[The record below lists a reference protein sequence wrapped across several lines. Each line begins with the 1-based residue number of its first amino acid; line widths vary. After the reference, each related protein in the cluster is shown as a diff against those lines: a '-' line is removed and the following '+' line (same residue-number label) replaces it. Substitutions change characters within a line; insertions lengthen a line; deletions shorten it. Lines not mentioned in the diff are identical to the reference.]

1 MIKKLFVLAALTAN
15 ALFAQRYER
24 LIETRTIS
32 NHEIVGSEYD
42 ASSNSVFILSNVS
55 NQNGNGL
62 LAKFNA
68 LNGDTIWSKF
78 VTPTVQQ
85 ENFKGLYKSSGAL
98 FAYGM
103 RTFQSAQYAFI
114 AKLDFNGDT
123 IWTKHFNTLATTAC
137 TNPQISINGIVELT
151 NGDLVLVGRNNACDR
166 AVLLKTN
173 SLGVVSL
180 IKEYDQWLQNI
191 YSPLWEFYGIET
203 DGTNYYVSAR
213 YGKAQQNW
221 DYYKG
226 IWKLDLNGDLVTS
239 FNSQFAQNSEIF
251 GFKRDASGNF
261 YLLGQ
266 HNPITQNVGILEK
279 FNASGVSQWTYNPSG
294 VTIQWSGITDIEF
307 DAGGDVLVSG
317 FFQKQNQ
324 SVDQFASRINSSTG
338 AEVWIKQ
345 YGYGDNGYGR
355 ELVKLGTNYL
365 MVSDENFGW
374 NASDSYGV
382 FENNPPHSPH
392 PVVQVFNSNGEVGRF
407 KKSPGETSKKGK
419 KKFFAYAS
427 FSFDNSNWSNVS
439 LVPITLSSP
448 TGGSSSFQVWN
459 NNLSYAIYTSQTGN
473 QNDNGV
479 GTFYFQASDKNG
491 DVRFSDTLE
500 VIPNPSFSVFDQFG
514 NNSLVA
520 CMGDSLQLSVDNIT
534 VGSTYKWFYE
544 GANGTSAAIW
554 IATGASKYVKLSGY
568 YKVREI
574 LASGDS
580 ATTSSKVL
588 SIQTQKVKI
597 TSSSYPQTFYV
608 SGSAS
613 DSLNR
618 ANPPIINWTQNRN
631 LQHWIAPFGRYKE
644 YNVQQYYYTAADLS
658 SRGLKANSLIDE
670 VAFVLNQSYNSG
682 SSLEDFKISAR
693 WTTNTVNSWITMTGS
708 DVVLDSYW
716 QSPSASAGRKSFNI
730 NDLTWDGTRS
740 LVIQVSYRVNS
751 FNSASDV
758 NPIFK
763 LEESS
768 INVSRLIQSSTAI
781 TLLTNPGTSGVKP
794 LKFRPLT
801 EFKISLPAKN
811 DTIVGCSSSIPLTVT
826 NTGYQSLTWDNNSIS
841 SSRTVTSA
849 GLRWVQM
856 IDANF
861 CLSNDTVQVIFS
873 PNTNSITASNDTA
886 VVGSS
891 VTLSA
896 ASAYLNLWSNGSTG
910 NSINASNT
918 GTYTLTS
925 INADGCS
932 VKDSVKVTILDLPQI
947 RIGRPAKYT
956 GEVITGYTYMGK
968 IGERHVYL
976 ANNCGS
982 ISSAQSAISNL
993 KGEFWYPRTAA
1004 ENSEINSIYKS
1015 KEGCCGELWL
1025 PVSRSSVGQPW
1036 TYPNGTAANY
1046 TNWDVNYNVNGLY
1059 AFINFGW
1066 NGFWSATTSA
1076 TECRKYFVSFSDNS
1090 MAAGANESVCD
1101 SAFLWTKAGF
1111 DSYEWR
1117 KNGTVISGTTNS
1129 ILSSSSGIYTVKGIR
1144 ATTSYNGLS
1153 SVNLSIN
1160 PSPLVSITNLS
1171 GTVDL
1176 TGSNSIKLKAIY
1188 PSGSSLQWFI
1198 NGTAQPLGQ
1207 DSVVSSTVGSH
1218 RVVVTLNG
1226 CTSMDSIR
1234 LSQPIF
1240 VAKTG
1245 NDQTGNGTLGLP
1257 YLTIQKGVDM
1267 ATNGGKVYVLPG
1279 NYVESV
1285 NITKPIILAS
1295 NYFRLGHLG
1304 AVDSTKITSSNG
1316 AYSVRVTG
1324 NFSSDSSTS
1333 KIVGFTLT
1341 GKSVTGSGE
1350 GAFTIKDLNGAPSGS
1365 YLVKQVKITGNSIP
1379 CCDDWSGSAIQSTG
1393 HNAHLIVQ
1401 GGEISSN
1408 NIAQQD
1414 HRGVI
1419 ATNRNLTFDGVR
1431 IVNNFASQ
1439 GIFKISETPRVDFV
1453 NCLIAGNVV
1462 NWNGH
1467 SLFTVPGWGGTEP
1480 KLNFIHCTIADN
1492 ETGEGKLFLRD
1503 GLADVRFLNSIW
1515 KNTTVLQNGVFQST
1529 GKVSGVGS
1537 ILPDINVLPAI
1548 KYATYHNTNA
1558 NIYGMYSG
1566 LNPNYSLGNT
1576 SSAIGLG
1583 AASANLGGVML
1594 ISTIKDF
1601 NGLNRPNPA
1610 GSNPDAGAF
1619 ESLLAQGN
1627 FTVSVRNCGFDLIPV
1642 IANAGTSYSTKW
1654 TGPNGFT
1661 STSSTITVQ
1670 TFGTYTLKVVSVGR
1684 NDSLTTTFNFQNPLA
1699 ADIQTRDVCTAM
1711 GNSSGYMDFRNVRGG
1726 TAFSGVTI
1734 ASYKWG
1740 LKLGSSYIQ
1749 GPNADVWG
1757 STWYWNSSNL
1767 SVGSYT
1773 LEITDASG
1781 CKVEYPFVLAAKNR
1795 RKAFVSTSG
1804 NDANPGTRTSPYRT
1818 VSAAIADACGLDTV
1832 VVLDGIYNED
1842 SIYVN
1847 KALVIGSEY
1856 LLDGNTSH
1864 IAATKFI
1871 DSDDATFFYGGFNSS
1886 TTADTNSSQL
1896 VGLTIDGGRNPHVD
1910 QWYGH
1915 GGAIS
1920 VWNSVVK
1927 MNQLV
1932 LKNNTAKDGGAI
1944 GLMGHGFT
1952 AVVTNCTIDGNTAYS
1967 SGGGLSANLTGDLWI
1982 RNTAFTNNT
1991 ANSGGGLWNQS
2002 NLVMTDVRIEGNSAQ
2017 SQGGFWSSTISPW
2030 SSGTKRWTRVIV
2042 RNNVATSEFGGGYFQ
2057 KSGSNSQFILD
2068 NVLIVNN
2075 ASQNYPGIHFG
2086 GSDDNRISIIN
2097 STIYGNTGSGTSQA
2111 ASNNIAF
2118 GDNTRIRLLNSI
2130 IGRSGGA
2137 SGFTFYATNCGT
2149 KYLMADASSVIVG
2162 GATSIF
2168 EDNCGGQLVKSLT
2181 GIKSTIPYFTDP
2193 DNGDYSLKNFSSFI
2207 GAGLASNSL
2216 GITSVSPNIAPLTL
2230 TATSKDVF
2238 GSARPNPSG
2247 STIDI
2252 GAVENP
2258 LGVGVPG
2265 INVVVNGNGACQ
2277 TANGSATVNLVQIN
2291 GQPSGTPA
2299 ISWIKLNDP
2308 TWTAQTTN
2316 TISGLSSGSYQVTVT
2331 VGTTAPFIDT
2341 AVVTTAAPLALV
2353 NNSLLTN
2360 CFGGNDGTLKFSI
2373 QGGSPFTG
2381 GTYKYDVQQLTKDGG
2396 VANYTDNSSQERSA
2410 NFMATQRTS
2419 GTYRISITDS
2429 KGCQFVDTIT
2439 LGYRNALPTAQITAS
2454 GPLTMCEGEALT
2466 LTATTLNAS
2475 NTYSWNDG
2483 SNLSVNTVGTSG
2495 SWIVTVTDTS
2505 GCSNSD
2511 TVVVDV
2517 KANPVVYTGTP
2528 PAFTGQP
2535 LTQDYAYLGA
2545 HNNNH
2550 YYIYKYSNT
2559 ISWTQAKA
2567 ISEQFG
2573 GHLWVVNDAAE
2584 QAAVTSMIQTH
2595 PVYYGEAFNGAY
2607 FENGAW
2613 NWVTGEPFNYFNWAT
2628 NQANNGNAT
2637 RIRVQFNWNGQ
2648 WERYGN
2654 SGDQQK
2660 FIIEFPNGARNLAT
2674 SEALCDSV
2682 TVSAPEGFDSY
2693 VWKNTSNNNAVV
2705 GTSRS
2710 LKVTS
2715 SMAVKVEG
2723 TLNKSNNTTCTLE
2736 SQTHTITINQTPA
2749 ASIVN
2754 HSGTTDLYG
2763 NDTVVLGANVAAGA
2777 TWTWTTAGSTTSLGS
2792 NDTLLVT
2799 SPNYY
2804 VLRAI
2809 STGCERRDSIR
2820 ISQPRFVAKTGNNQ
2834 NLGTLQQPYL
2844 TIQHAINQSSAGQKI
2859 YVLPGIYA
2867 EKVLVDRPIILQSNY
2882 DRLGDTAA
2890 LHTTI
2895 IEPGTVGLI
2904 TSVLNTS
2911 IQASGGVNIIEQGQ
2925 GRVEISGFT
2934 IRNYVANYSG
2944 DWHKSSQFNI
2954 YNSDNVLVKN
2964 VKLSGATQGQG
2975 QGCCNAAVVFE
2986 VQYSD
2991 NVKFENVRIV
3001 NNGTASQRGHRLS
3014 YLNNS
3019 DVVIQNSRIVNN
3031 FQDRGFYMES
3041 SKVLI
3046 ENSLFSSNVVGDEG
3060 SFTLGQNNNSL
3071 IWNYSTAR
3079 TTAYNGSFPKLVSVL
3094 GSNNKVAF
3102 LNSVIHQGAGSVVHN
3117 AGTLNSLDVKSS
3129 VAGALLLGGAPS
3141 GITVTV
3147 DSLSTVNTLP
3157 QILPNARLM
3166 PNSPAIGKGRPS
3178 VSSFGKSYLMPAI
3191 DLAGLARP
3199 TPVGSM
3205 PDAGA
3210 FENSLSIGEL
3220 DFAFTTCG
3228 YQVTASVLNSSNYSI
3243 LWNGPGGY
3251 SSTQTSPLLPAKG
3264 IYQARVIAIDRQDTI
3279 VRTLNLNSPLEF
3291 TVTSV
3296 KDVCEGVSLNSG
3308 SVSFGSITGGIN
3320 NINPNEWWSK
3330 KSSILN
3336 LNGSQFAGEW
3346 WIGNDPNWNTTQS
3359 GMPAGTYIIK
3369 VLDGAGC
3376 AVYDTVHIGTHPS
3389 NTYFISTTGSD
3400 TAIGTSA
3407 QPLKTISEALT
3418 RACDGDTIIL
3428 EDGRHFENVI
3438 INSESPKLT
3447 IGSRYLLD
3455 GDTNHI
3461 RNAIVDGMDLNP
3473 VFTINTNNQGVT
3485 DTVRLNGFT
3494 VTNGLANSGWNGGG
3508 GISIRWS
3515 NASVNNMRIVENRSG
3530 QHGGGMG
3537 VWESQIKMKN
3547 VLIKD
3552 NFATNL
3558 GGGLH
3563 LQYINNDLIESN
3575 VRIVG
3580 NRASE
3585 GGGLYYSR
3593 DLGQQGQLYELDG
3606 FQIINNFATGS
3617 GGGVYINCWSGSAD
3631 LQLSNSKIIGNVA
3644 GNDAGAIYV
3653 QTTNADVNFV
3663 NLIVA
3668 RNEANHAG
3676 AIKVNNSKLNL
3687 IHSTLYQN
3695 RHKLGSTSTVT
3706 NLAIQVENQS
3716 TLKMYNSILG
3726 GQGAGG
3732 KTVNITDNSSSFEV
3746 VSGQL
3751 GGGSSTVQSVTGS
3764 TVTIVPTSPNYTD
3777 QLIFLN
3783 DPSGGDYGL
3792 TSVSKALGRG
3802 LAAFPTGIVMPLTD
3816 IYGNTRPNTV
3826 NSNPDLGAI
3835 ESNETAPTF
3844 GVAFVVSDNN
3854 ACNTSI
3860 GQITAHPQNGS
3871 GAYTYSWTALTSGGI
3886 ITNPT
3891 GAGASHT
3898 IANLFSGL
3906 YRVIVT
3912 DIGVTP
3918 NQVDTA
3924 IAQVRGDATLT
3935 ISKTVTN
3942 EGCQGA
3948 NDGSFE
3954 VIVSGGSGFYT
3965 YTWLKPN
3972 GTTANTKNLL
3982 NLSPGIYSITVT
3994 DNKGCS
4000 VSKTDTVGTSFA
4012 KPVINVTSQILKAG
4026 GTTITG
4032 GNDVRMCIGDQV
4044 VFNAGSGY
4052 DYYEWNKADGLNADY
4067 TQTVSTLVS
4076 QTYSVYVEDTNGC
4089 STSGIAKVFVVY
4101 QPNVYASNVN
4111 RTLGQQFQQV
4121 TSYVRG
4127 DTSAVSGT
4135 ITSNLSPYNAQMGSG
4150 QKRMQF
4156 VLSAS
4161 ELQGAGLTEN
4171 TTINSL
4177 AFDVVNPNGVAVQAY
4192 KLKLAHTTS
4201 QQLGTWQSPL
4211 NQTETFAIP
4220 VYSPVQGWN
4229 THNFSNSFA
4238 WNGVDNLLVE
4248 VCYLPVAGSMSS
4260 ATVRVNQVNTAN
4272 TLTNF
4277 SYSATSCS
4285 GPVGPI
4291 GSSSWRPTV
4300 RFGIDKVEVLDTV
4313 RVCDFTTLNTT
4324 DDYDT
4329 YTWFVNGV
4337 ANTTAGLAL
4346 NLTSPANVYLS
4357 ATDAASSCVMR
4368 SDTFYVALDT
4378 TPTVVATSSVT
4389 GALCAG
4395 DTVNLGTT
4403 SLGLASYL
4411 WSNGDSTLSTSVFE
4425 SGSYVLQARSANGCA
4440 GSDTVSV
4447 SVNIPPT
4454 VVVKLNGKTLT
4465 ATDGSLATKASS
4477 CVQSVLLPVNENF
4490 EDSLYV
4496 WTQST
4501 ADQLDWTFNSG
4512 GTNTQFSG
4520 PNGDFTTSDSSGN
4533 YYYLDRAGAN
4543 SDDNKEAHL
4552 LSPCI
4557 QLVGAKKPYVAFGYH
4572 MYNGLYNSAN
4582 PSADNMGT
4590 LRLEVQTTDDAAN
4603 YWLPLWSKT
4612 GHQGAGWKTDTLNLT
4627 AFAGKTIRFRIVG
4640 KAGVGGPR
4648 SEMAID
4654 RFNIVDTANA
4664 YTNTAG
4670 RISADIICEGDIL
4683 VAQTISNGSSQFT
4696 YSWSNGDTTSSIKVD
4711 TTGYYSVTVMDENGC
4726 SISTDS
4732 VWINVSP
4739 IPNRQLTVTGDL
4751 NNCYNETVA
4760 VTVQAPASYDAY
4772 TWFGDTAL
4780 TPNNAITTLV
4790 SLQGLGIG
4798 QYRLGVRIVD
4808 SIGCAAISDT
4818 LKINRFVQPTITSVV
4833 VPVACYGDSTGSV
4846 TVTPASGVY
4855 SYDWNTGDSTALAA
4869 GLWAANYSVIY
4880 TDVHGCLD
4888 TSSIT
4893 VGQPNPLAVSFV
4905 NANTQPVSC
4914 FGGSNGSIMPTVV
4927 GGNGSY
4933 QYSWT
4938 GPNGFSSTAPNLINR
4953 VSGAYVLSVVDLKGC
4968 SIQDTHFVAQ
4978 PNLLDATLDSASNV
4992 KCFQTPTGWISVDV
5006 SGGNGGNIL
5015 NWKNSTGQIIASGD
5029 SIAGLFA
5036 GTYRFVV
5043 TDMKGCKDSLTH
5055 VITQP
5060 QLLDLT
5066 SSNTQFS
5073 GGVNVRCYGDNSGA
5087 ITTNTVGGTLP
5098 YQWLWSNSSTSSAI
5112 DSLVSGTYS
5121 VTVTDAKGCKDSA
5134 LIVLNQPT
5142 ALVVN
5147 ATASDVLCNSD
5158 QTGSV
5163 SVSSS
5168 GSISPYWLDWNT
5180 TGVDSSLS
5188 RVTLVLDLRSA
5199 SSIATP
5205 TVAVVGVSTNIPMV
5219 SYNGDSIYYATI
5231 ERKPGTPIYYR
5242 FYNGSTPE
5250 LVPVSCGVNPPGLTD
5265 LHRLFTAGVN
5275 DTTLNAVCFASCVN
5289 CSGQQAGARSRA
5301 LVSNNVTIS
5310 NQGNGVVSW
5319 SIVDANGCLVSGQ
5332 DTINQPLPITIQLDT
5347 IIDVSCPQA
5356 GDGSILIN
5364 VSGGVTPYDFDWSN
5378 GDTIE
5383 DLLNEDEGPYQVV
5396 LSDNNGCVDSAQFVL
5411 GAPQPYNFEEV
5422 CMLTVD
5428 SLTGK
5433 NQVVWNKTSG
5443 KQTMEYQI
5451 FKETNVAG
5459 QYAQIGTVPYL
5470 NMSVFTDV
5478 NSVPQQQPDRYKIA
5492 VVDSCG
5498 NVSDTSDLHRTIHLQ
5513 SSFGSSGEVNLSW
5526 TPYEGR
5532 TVLTYEI
5539 YRWISAGN
5547 LVQIGSVSGASNTFS
5562 DLNPPVAPIVNYN
5575 VRAIFSGDV
5584 CAPAVGKTSSYESAR
5599 SNILDQTGI
5608 GMPDLPWKGLARM
5621 FPNPTNAVVR
5631 IEVPEA
5637 GFMIRVTNLLGQVIH
5652 QVMVQE
5658 QAVNIDLAHVA
5669 AGMYQ
5674 VELYREGQVMSIEK
5688 LHVVH

>member
-1 MIKKLFVLAALTAN
+1 MNFRATTTAILFLVAVSA
-15 ALFAQRYER
+15 FGQRYEKMLR
-24 LIETRTIS
+24 TRTLS
-32 NHEIVGSEYD
+32 NHTIVGAEFHS
-42 ASSNSVFILSNVS
+42 SSNSVFILTNVTNSN
-55 NQNGNGL
+55 GDGL
-62 LAKFNA
+62 LIKVNA
-68 LNGDTIWSKF
+68 SNGDTIWSKY
-78 VTPTVQQ
+78 VASSSQP
-85 ENFKGLYKSSGAL
+85 ESYKGLYVSGSSL
-98 FAYGM
+98 YAYGY
-103 RTFQSAQYAFI
+103 RQHANLEYPFLV
-114 AKLDFNGDT
+114 KLTPDGDT
-123 IWTKHFNTLATTAC
+123 VWTRHYRTIPWTTSSSCANSPGVVNGLVELAT
-137 TNPQISINGIVELT
+137 GE
-151 NGDLVLVGRNNACDR
+151 LVLVGRNNNCDR
-166 AVLLKTN
+166 AFLLKTT
-173 SLGVVSL
+173 SAGVISSV
-180 IKEYDQWLQNI
+180 KEYDSWVTGQ
-191 YSPLWEFYGIET
+191 YSPIQEFFDVREHLGNLYVLYSSYGPNA
-203 DGTNYYVSAR
+203 TN
-213 YGKAQQNW
+213 QNVQ
-221 DYYKG
+221 YKG
-226 IWKLDLNGDLVTS
+226 VFKLNNAGDTIRHYHLS
-239 FNSQFAQNSEIF
+239 INHQNSEVF
-251 GFKRDASGNF
+251 DLQLDQNSNMFVAGRQ
-261 YLLGQ
+261 YLGQ
-266 HNPITQNVGILEK
+266 NNYGFIEK
-279 FNASGVSQWTYNPSG
+279 LNSTGVSQWVYSPG
-294 VTIQWSGITDIEF
+294 AATIQWSAIRDLQV
-307 DAGGDVLVSG
+307 DVSG
-317 FFQKQNQ
+317 NVLGSGYFQKSGQ
-324 SVDQFASRINSSTG
+324 SVDQFVVKVLANGTES
-338 AEVWIKQ
+338 WLKQ
-345 YGYGDNGYGR
+345 YGYGDNGWGR
-355 ELVKLGTNYL
+355 ELVQVGNNYALISYESFCWSSYKYGFRYNNSPPCTDHVVIQMMNSSGELGRFY
-365 MVSDENFGW
+365 
-374 NASDSYGV
+374 A
-382 FENNPPHSPH
+382 PPQQSEK
-392 PVVQVFNSNGEVGRF
+392 QGRF
-407 KKSPGETSKKGK
+407 KFFKTVSFNFETQE
-419 KKFFAYAS
+419 
-427 FSFDNSNWSNVS
+427 WTNVS
-439 LVPITLSSP
+439 IIPVSLTSP
-448 TGGSSSFQVWN
+448 TGASALYNSQNSNTNFAFQNSSSN
-459 NNLSYAIYTSQTGN
+459 Y
-473 QNDNGV
+473 NGE

-500 VIPNPSFSVFDQFG
+500 VMPDPSFSVFDQFG

-520 CMGDSLQLSVDNIT
+520 CMGDSLQLSVDKIN

-544 GANGTSAAIW
+544 GANGTSAAIR

-618 ANPPIINWTQNRN
+618 ANPPVLNWTQNRN
-631 LQHWIAPFGRYKE
+631 LQHWIAPFGRYRE

-670 VAFVLNQSYNSG
+670 VAFVLGQSFSSS
-682 SSLEDFKISAR
+682 SSLEAFKISAR

-740 LVIQVSYRVNS
+740 LVIQVSYQVNS
-751 FNSASDV
+751 YNSSNDV

-781 TLLTNPGTSGVKP
+781 TLLSNPGTSGVKT

-1176 TGSNSIKLKAIY
+1176 TGSNSVKLKAIY
-1188 PSGSSLQWFI
+1188 PSGSSVQWFV
-1198 NGTAQPLGQ
+1198 NGAAQSPGQ
-1207 DSVVSSTVGSH
+1207 DSVVSNTVGWH
-1218 RVVVTLNG
+1218 RLVVTLNG
-1226 CTSMDSIR
+1226 CTSKDSVQ
-1234 LSQPIF
+1234 LCQPIY

-1245 NDQTGNGTLGLP
+1245 NNQTGNGSLSSP
-1257 YLTIQKGVDM
+1257 YLTIQKGINEV
-1267 ATNGGKVYVLPG
+1267 TTGGKIYVLPG
-1279 NYVESV
+1279 VYTENVLINKQVDLRSNYDRLGDTLALHATIIDGGGLGLVV
-1285 NITKPIILAS
+1285 NINGIAS
-1295 NYFRLGHLG
+1295 NNPTVISGFTIRNGYNNSLPGAGIMIENISGAGVHLLNSKLTENARQCCSEG
-1304 AVDSTKITSSNG
+1304 TSFTQFGGNSVLDNVRFVNNGSSSFGDERRDVYIRNG
-1316 AYSVRVTG
+1316 ATSKWNRVKYTG
-1324 NFSSDSSTS
+1324 NATQYDLISLMDGS
-1333 KIVGFTLT
+1333 KLEV
-1341 GKSVTGSGE
+1341 
-1350 GAFTIKDLNGAPSGS
+1350 
-1365 YLVKQVKITGNSIP
+1365 
-1379 CCDDWSGSAIQSTG
+1379 
-1393 HNAHLIVQ
+1393 
-1401 GGEISSN
+1401 
-1408 NIAQQD
+1408 
-1414 HRGVI
+1414 
-1419 ATNRNLTFDGVR
+1419 RN
-1431 IVNNFASQ
+1431 
-1439 GIFKISETPRVDFV
+1439 
-1453 NCLIAGNVV
+1453 
-1462 NWNGH
+1462 
-1467 SLFTVPGWGGTEP
+1467 SLFTNSEPQYGDHGIFGLHHQNTELTLNHVSIWGNTLNTHTNQYVVRNHGTQQ
-1480 KLNFIHCTIADN
+1480 IVRIANSIIDA
-1492 ETGEGKLFLRD
+1492 GSQKLF
-1503 GLADVRFLNSIW
+1503 GLSVNNQIVVKNSLLNGEIA
-1515 KNTTVLQNGVFQST
+1515 
-1529 GKVSGVGS
+1529 GVGNLDS
-1537 ILPDINVLPAI
+1537 SRVKMLPGLIQGNGALSNMSPAI
-1548 KYATYHNTNA
+1548 GHARNVGT
-1558 NIYGMYSG
+1558 I
-1566 LNPNYSLGNT
+1566 LNVDLSSSSL
-1576 SSAIGLG
+1576 
-1583 AASANLGGVML
+1583 
-1594 ISTIKDF
+1594 DF
-1601 NGLNRPNPA
+1601 NVGSRPIPQ
-1610 GSNPDAGAF
+1610 GSNPDAGAI
-1619 ESLLAQGN
+1619 ESSLDQGV
-1627 FTVSVRNCGFDLIPV
+1627 FGVEVTSCGWEIRAKV
-1642 IANAGTSYSTKW
+1642 YNSTNYTISW
-1654 TGPNGFT
+1654 SGPNGY
-1661 STSSTITVQ
+1661 TSSNTSITV
-1670 TFGTYTLKVVSVGR
+1670 TTEGIYTASIISVDR
-1684 NDSLTTTFNFQNPLA
+1684 SATLTSSANLQNPLR
-1699 ADIQTRDVCTAM
+1699 ADILTRDVCTAL
-1711 GNSSGYMDFRNVRGG
+1711 GTNSGYLDIRNVRGG
-1726 TAFSGVTI
+1726 TAFSGVNI
-1734 ASYKWG
+1734 ASHKWG
-1740 LKLGSSYIQ
+1740 LKLGSNYSQ
-1749 GPNADVWG
+1749 GPNWDVWG

-1767 SVGSYT
+1767 SAGSYT

-1818 VSAAIADACGLDTV
+1818 VSAAIADACGLDTI

-1886 TTADTNSSQL
+1886 ATADTNSSQL

-1952 AVVTNCTIDGNTAYS
+1952 AVVANCTIDGNTAYS
-1967 SGGGLSANLTGDLWI
+1967 SGGGLTANLTGDLWI
-1982 RNTAFTNNT
+1982 RNTAFINNT

-2111 ASNNIAF
+2111 AKNNVAF

-2181 GIKSTIPYFTDP
+2181 GIKSTVPYFTDP

-2216 GITSVSPNIAPLTL
+2216 GITSVSPNVAPLTL

-2291 GQPSGTPA
+2291 GQPSGTPV

-2316 TISGLSSGSYQVTVT
+2316 TISGLSSGIYQVTVT

-2341 AVVTTAAPLALV
+2341 AVVTTAAPLTLV

-2360 CFGGNDGTLKFSI
+2360 CFGGNDGTLKFTI

-2381 GTYKYDVQQLTKDGG
+2381 GTYKYDIAQLIRDGG
-2396 VANYTDNSSQERSA
+2396 VANYTDNSTLERSA
-2410 NFMATQRTS
+2410 NFISTQRTS

-2454 GPLTMCEGEALT
+2454 GPLTMCEGQVLT
-2466 LTATTLNAS
+2466 LTATTLNAT

-2495 SWIVTVTDTS
+2495 LKIVTVTDTA
-2505 GCSNSD
+2505 GCINSD
-2511 TVVVDV
+2511 RVVVDV
-2517 KANPVVYTGTP
+2517 KATPVVYTGTP

-2573 GHLWVVNDAAE
+2573 GHLWVVNDASE

-2648 WERYGN
+2648 WERYGS

-2660 FIIEFPNGARNLAT
+2660 FIIEFSNGARNLAT
-2674 SEALCDSV
+2674 SEAFCDSV

-2809 STGCERRDSIR
+2809 NIGCERRDSIR

-2834 NLGTLQQPYL
+2834 NPGTLQQPYL

-2859 YVLPGIYA
+2859 YVLPGTYA
-2867 EKVLVDRPIILQSNY
+2867 EKVLVDRPIILHSNY
-2882 DRLGDTAA
+2882 DRIGDTAA

-2895 IEPGTVGLI
+2895 IEPGTVGQI
-2904 TSVLNTS
+2904 ASSLNQS
-2911 IQASGGVNIIEQGQ
+2911 IQASGGFNIIEQGQ

-2934 IRNYVANYSG
+2934 VRNYVANYSG

-3031 FQDRGFYMES
+3031 YQDRGFYMES

-3079 TTAYNGSFPKLVSVL
+3079 TTAYNGSFPRLVSVL

-3129 VAGALLLGGAPS
+3129 VAGVLLLGGAPS

-3157 QILPNARLM
+3157 QIFPNARLM
-3166 PNSPAIGKGRPS
+3166 SNSPAIGKGRPS
-3178 VSSFGKSYLMPAI
+3178 LSSFGKSYLMPAN
-3191 DLAGLARP
+3191 DLAGVARP

-3210 FENSLSIGEL
+3210 FESNLSVGEL
-3220 DFAFTTCG
+3220 DFSFTTCG
-3228 YQVTASVLNSSNYSI
+3228 YQVTATVLNSSNYSV
-3243 LWNGPGGY
+3243 LWTGPGVY

-3264 IYQARVIAIDRQDTI
+3264 IYQARLIAIDRQDTI
-3279 VRTLNLNSPLEF
+3279 VRTLNLNNPLEF
-3291 TVTSV
+3291 TITSV
-3296 KDVCEGVSLNSG
+3296 KDVCEGVSANSG
-3308 SVSFGSITGGIN
+3308 RIRVNEMKGGSIYQLGWGDYYLRVY
-3320 NINPNEWWSK
+3320 K
-3330 KSSILN
+3330 
-3336 LNGSQFAGEW
+3336 NGSQVWQNNIYNGPTNIQD
-3346 WIGNDPNWNTTQS
+3346 IGGLS
-3359 GMPAGTYIIK
+3359 G
-3369 VLDGAGC
+3369 GAHVVRLEDAIGC
-3376 AVYDTVHIGTHPS
+3376 FVYDTVVIGSLPS

-3418 RACDGDTIIL
+3418 RACDGDTVIL

-3530 QHGGGMG
+3530 QNGGGIG

-3552 NFATNL
+3552 NFATNQ

-3563 LQYINNDLIESN
+3563 LQYINNDLIQSN

-3585 GGGLYYSR
+3585 GGGLYYAR

-3644 GNDAGAIYV
+3644 GNEAGAIYV

-3732 KTVNITDNSSSFEV
+3732 KTVNIIDNSSSFEV

-3751 GGGSSTVQSVTGS
+3751 DGGASTVQSVTGS

-3871 GAYTYSWTALTSGGI
+3871 GNYTYSWTALTSGGI

-3891 GAGASHT
+3891 GAGLSHT

-3912 DIGVTP
+3912 DIAVTP

-4044 VFNAGSGY
+4044 VFNAGTGY

-4111 RTLGQQFQQV
+4111 RTMGQQFQQV

-4127 DTSAVSGT
+4127 DTSAVSGA
-4135 ITSNLSPYNAQMGSG
+4135 INSNISPYNAQMGSG

-4285 GPVGPI
+4285 GPVGPM
-4291 GSSSWRPTV
+4291 GNSSWRPTV

-4368 SDTFYVALDT
+4368 SDTFYVALDA

-4447 SVNIPPT
+4447 SVKIPPT

-4501 ADQLDWTFNSG
+4501 SDQLNWTFNSG
-4512 GTNTQFSG
+4512 VTNTQFSG

-4590 LRLEVQTTDDAAN
+4590 LRIEVQTTDDAAN

-4627 AFAGKTIRFRIVG
+4627 AFVGKTIRFRIVG

-4711 TTGYYSVTVMDENGC
+4711 SSGYYSVTVMDENGC

-4732 VWINVSP
+4732 VLINVSP

-4751 NNCYNETVA
+4751 DNCYNETVA

-4914 FGGSNGSIMPTVV
+4914 FGGSNGSIMPAVV

-4978 PNLLDATLDSASNV
+4978 PTLLDAALDSASNV

-5015 NWKNSTGQIIASGD
+5015 NWKNSTGQIIANGD

-5036 GTYRFVV
+5036 GSYRFVV

-5066 SSNTQFS
+5066 SSNTQFL

-5265 LHRLFTAGVN
+5265 LHRVFTAGVN

-5301 LVSNNVTIS
+5301 LVSNSVTIS

-5532 TVLTYEI
+5532 AVLTYEI

-5652 QVMVQE
+5652 QAMVQE

>member
-1 MIKKLFVLAALTAN
+1 MNFRTTTTAILFLVAVSA
-15 ALFAQRYER
+15 FAQRYEKMLR
-24 LIETRTIS
+24 TRTLS
-32 NHEIVGSEYD
+32 NHSIVGAEFHS
-42 ASSNSVFILSNVS
+42 SSNSVFILTNVTNSN
-55 NQNGNGL
+55 GDGL
-62 LAKFNA
+62 LIKVNA
-68 LNGDTIWSKF
+68 SNGDTIWSKY
-78 VTPTVQQ
+78 VASSSQT
-85 ENFKGLYKSSGAL
+85 ESYKGLYVSGSGL
-98 FAYGM
+98 YAYGY
-103 RTFQSAQYAFI
+103 RQHANLEYPFLV
-114 AKLDFNGDT
+114 KLTTDGDT
-123 IWTKHFNTLATTAC
+123 VWTRHYRTIPWTTSSSCANSPGVINGLVELAT
-137 TNPQISINGIVELT
+137 GELI
-151 NGDLVLVGRNNACDR
+151 LVGRNNNCDR
-166 AVLLKTN
+166 AFLLKTA
-173 SLGVVSL
+173 STGVISSV
-180 IKEYDQWLQNI
+180 KEYDSWVTGQ
-191 YSPLWEFYGIET
+191 YSPIQEFFDVREHSGNLYVLYRSYGPNA
-203 DGTNYYVSAR
+203 TN
-213 YGKAQQNW
+213 QNVP
-221 DYYKG
+221 YKG
-226 IWKLDLNGDLVTS
+226 VFKLNNAGDTIRHYHLS
-239 FNSQFAQNSEIF
+239 INHQNSDVF
-251 GFKRDASGNF
+251 DLQLDQNSNMFVAGRQ
-261 YLLGQ
+261 YLGQ
-266 HNPITQNVGILEK
+266 NNYGFIEK
-279 FNASGVSQWTYNPSG
+279 LNSSGVSQWVYSPS
-294 VTIQWSGITDIEF
+294 VATIQWSAISDLQV
-307 DAGGDVLVSG
+307 DASGNVLGSG
-317 FFQKQNQ
+317 YFQKSGQ
-324 SVDQFASRINSSTG
+324 SVDQFVVKVLANGTES
-338 AEVWIKQ
+338 WLKQ
-345 YGYGDNGYGR
+345 YGYGDNGWGR
-355 ELVKLGTNYL
+355 ELVQVGNNYALISYESFCWSSYKYGFRYNNSPPCTDHVVIQMMNSSGELGRFYAPPQQSEKQGRLKFFKTVSFNFETQEWTNVSILPVSLTSPSGGSALYNSQNSNTNFSFQNSSTNY
-365 MVSDENFGW
+365 
-374 NASDSYGV
+374 
-382 FENNPPHSPH
+382 
-392 PVVQVFNSNGEVGRF
+392 NGE
-407 KKSPGETSKKGK
+407 
-419 KKFFAYAS
+419 
-427 FSFDNSNWSNVS
+427 
-439 LVPITLSSP
+439 
-448 TGGSSSFQVWN
+448 
-459 NNLSYAIYTSQTGN
+459 
-473 QNDNGV
+473 

-500 VIPNPSFSVFDQFG
+500 VMPDPSFSVFDQFG

-520 CMGDSLQLSVDNIT
+520 CMGDSLQLSVDNIN

-544 GANGTSAAIW
+544 GANGTSAAIR

-580 ATTSSKVL
+580 ANTSSKVL

-618 ANPPIINWTQNRN
+618 ADPPILNWTQNRN
-631 LQHWIAPFGRYKE
+631 LQHWIAPFGRFKE

-670 VAFVLNQSYNSG
+670 VAFVLNQSYSSG

-751 FNSASDV
+751 FNSASDI

-781 TLLTNPGTSGVKP
+781 TLLSNPGTSGVKT

-811 DTIVGCSSSIPLTVT
+811 DTIVGCSSSIPLTVS

-910 NSINASNT
+910 NSINASNS

-976 ANNCGS
+976 ANNCVS

-1004 ENSEINSIYKS
+1004 ENSEINSMYKS
-1015 KEGCCGELWL
+1015 KEGCCGESWL

-1036 TYPNGTAANY
+1036 KYLNGTAASY

-1066 NGFWSATTSA
+1066 NGFWNATTSA
-1076 TECRKYFVSFSDNS
+1076 TDCRKYFVSFSDNS
-1090 MAAGANESVCD
+1090 TAAGANESVCD
-1101 SAFLWTKAGF
+1101 SAFLWTQAGF

-1117 KNGTVISGTTNS
+1117 KDGTVISGNTNS
-1129 ILSSSSGIYTVKGIR
+1129 ILSNTSGIYTVKGIR

-1160 PSPLVSITNLS
+1160 PSPLVSIANLS

-1188 PSGSSLQWFI
+1188 SSGSSVQWFV
-1198 NGTAQPLGQ
+1198 NGVAQSPGQ
-1207 DSVVSSTVGSH
+1207 DSVVSNTVGWH
-1218 RVVVTLNG
+1218 RLVVTLNG
-1226 CTSMDSIR
+1226 CTSKDSIK
-1234 LSQPIF
+1234 LSQPVF

-1245 NDQTGNGTLGLP
+1245 NDQTGNGTLSSP
-1257 YLTIQKGVDM
+1257 YLTIQKGITIVS
-1267 ATNGGKVYVLPG
+1267 TGGKIVVLPG
-1279 NYVESV
+1279 VYAENILISKQLSLTSNYDRLGDTSALHTTIIDGGGLGLVVNLNGYSSAEPTVISGFTIRNGYNNSLPGAGIMIQNVSGAGLHLLNSKLTENARQCCSEGTSFTQFGGNSVLDNVRFVNNGSSNFGDERRDVYIRNGATSKWNRVKYTGNATQYDLISLMDGSKLEVRNSLFTNSEPQSGDHGIFGLHHENTELTLNHVSIWGNTLNTQTNQYVIRNHGTQQIVRIANSVIDAGAQKLFGLSV
-1285 NITKPIILAS
+1285 N
-1295 NYFRLGHLG
+1295 NQ
-1304 AVDSTKITSSNG
+1304 
-1316 AYSVRVTG
+1316 
-1324 NFSSDSSTS
+1324 
-1333 KIVGFTLT
+1333 IVVKNSL
-1341 GKSVTGSGE
+1341 
-1350 GAFTIKDLNGAPSGS
+1350 LN
-1365 YLVKQVKITGNSIP
+1365 
-1379 CCDDWSGSAIQSTG
+1379 
-1393 HNAHLIVQ
+1393 
-1401 GGEISSN
+1401 GEISGVGNLDSSRVKLLPGLIQVNGALSN
-1408 NIAQQD
+1408 MSPAIGHA
-1414 HRGVI
+1414 
-1419 ATNRNLTFDGVR
+1419 RN
-1431 IVNNFASQ
+1431 
-1439 GIFKISETPRVDFV
+1439 
-1453 NCLIAGNVV
+1453 
-1462 NWNGH
+1462 
-1467 SLFTVPGWGGTEP
+1467 
-1480 KLNFIHCTIADN
+1480 
-1492 ETGEGKLFLRD
+1492 
-1503 GLADVRFLNSIW
+1503 
-1515 KNTTVLQNGVFQST
+1515 
-1529 GKVSGVGS
+1529 VGS
-1537 ILPDINVLPAI
+1537 ILNVDL
-1548 KYATYHNTNA
+1548 
-1558 NIYGMYSG
+1558 
-1566 LNPNYSLGNT
+1566 
-1576 SSAIGLG
+1576 SS
-1583 AASANLGGVML
+1583 S
-1594 ISTIKDF
+1594 SQDF
-1601 NGLNRPNPA
+1601 NVGSRPMPQ
-1610 GSNPDAGAF
+1610 GSNSDAGAF
-1619 ESLLAQGN
+1619 ENSLAIGLFDA
-1627 FTVSVRNCGFDLIPV
+1627 SIRNCGYELVAQVLNSSNYLIEWNGPSNFLAFTPKI
-1642 IANAGTSYSTKW
+1642 IAPTTGSYTM
-1654 TGPNGFT
+1654 
-1661 STSSTITVQ
+1661 
-1670 TFGTYTLKVVSVGR
+1670 KVFSMDR
-1684 NDSLTTTFNFQNPLA
+1684 NDTIVKTFNLTSPLDF
-1699 ADIQTRDVCTAM
+1699 DILSIKDVCTAVSNTSGAFSFGNVM
-1711 GNSSGYMDFRNVRGG
+1711 GGVPFSSSWWTNQFKVYNAAGMLIDGWQFQQGTNWTYTRQNAAAGLYIIKVEDATGCVVSDTVEVKSRVGRNYYVSTTGSNASNGTASAPFKSLKHAISQSCDRDTIIVMPGTHVEDSIVVNKPLYITSNQYLTGDTSFVGSTIIRGINNAVFYYRNVGNALLTDTLYSVINGLTIEGGRTAGGELGGGLDVRESTLKISKCVVQANTGHFGGGITLQNFNSRVVIANTVVRNNNATSQAGGVNVREIRSLILRNVRVLNNQSNGDNGG
-1726 TAFSGVTI
+1726 I
-1734 ASYKWG
+1734 W
-1740 LKLGSSYIQ
+1740 LRYIQ
-1749 GPNADVWG
+1749 
-1757 STWYWNSSNL
+1757 NL
-1767 SVGSYT
+1767 TIDGLVVKNNYSVGSYPVGEWRINGWGT
-1773 LEITDASG
+1773 YRNIYIADNVGGSGSNHSMRLNKEGWNDPSNGQEIT
-1781 CKVEYPFVLAAKNR
+1781 FVNFL
-1795 RKAFVSTSG
+1795 
-1804 NDANPGTRTSPYRT
+1804 
-1818 VSAAIADACGLDTV
+1818 
-1832 VVLDGIYNED
+1832 
-1842 SIYVN
+1842 
-1847 KALVIGSEY
+1847 LVRNVTQNWPS
-1856 LLDGNTSH
+1856 LFLDGNT
-1864 IAATKFI
+1864 
-1871 DSDDATFFYGGFNSS
+1871 
-1886 TTADTNSSQL
+1886 QL
-1896 VGLTIDGGRNPHVD
+1896 RLI
-1910 QWYGH
+1910 
-1915 GGAIS
+1915 
-1920 VWNSVVK
+1920 NSVVSD
-1927 MNQLV
+1927 NS
-1932 LKNNTAKDGGAI
+1932 GR
-1944 GLMGHGFT
+1944 
-1952 AVVTNCTIDGNTAYS
+1952 S
-1967 SGGGLSANLTGDLWI
+1967 SGYQN
-1982 RNTAFTNNT
+1982 
-1991 ANSGGGLWNQS
+1991 
-2002 NLVMTDVRIEGNSAQ
+2002 EG
-2017 SQGGFWSSTISPW
+2017 
-2030 SSGTKRWTRVIV
+2030 
-2042 RNNVATSEFGGGYFQ
+2042 
-2057 KSGSNSQFILD
+2057 
-2068 NVLIVNN
+2068 
-2075 ASQNYPGIHFG
+2075 
-2086 GSDDNRISIIN
+2086 
-2097 STIYGNTGSGTSQA
+2097 
-2111 ASNNIAF
+2111 NIAF
-2118 GDNTRIRLLNSI
+2118 NDNAHLRLFNSI
-2130 IGRSGGA
+2130 VTKNGSYAIIGNG
-2137 SGFTFYATNCGT
+2137 CGT
-2149 KYLMADASSVIVG
+2149 SFVTAKNSLI
-2162 GATSIF
+2162 
-2168 EDNCGGQLVKSLT
+2168 EGGQAAIANPSCGAQGAVTANLISPNLT
-2181 GIKSTIPYFTDP
+2181 TAPLFVDRT
-2193 DNGDYSLKNFSSFI
+2193 NGDYRLAKFSSMI
-2207 GAGLASNSL
+2207 GYGLGSAL
-2216 GITSVSPNIAPLTL
+2216 VGTGATL
-2230 TATSKDVF
+2230 TA
-2238 GSARPNPSG
+2238 PNV
-2247 STIDI
+2247 DI
-2252 GAVENP
+2252 LGAVRPRPVNTNP
-2258 LGVGVPG
+2258 DLGVYEHPNGVGEPG
-2265 INVVVNGNGACQ
+2265 LNLIVVANGACQ
-2277 TANGSATVNLVQIN
+2277 TANGSATVNLIRIN
-2291 GQPSGTPA
+2291 NLPAGTPT
-2299 ISWIKLNDP
+2299 ISWVKLGDP
-2308 TWTAQTTN
+2308 AWTPQTT
-2316 TISGLSSGSYQVTVT
+2316 TSISNLISGSYQVTLT
-2331 VGTTAPFIDT
+2331 VGSSVFIDT
-2341 AVVTTAAPLALV
+2341 AVVSTAPAMSIV
-2353 NNSLLTN
+2353 NNSLLAN
-2360 CFGGNDGTLKFSI
+2360 CFGDNNGTLKFSI

-2381 GTYKYDVQQLTKDGG
+2381 GTYKYDVQQLIKDGG
-2396 VANYTDNSSQERSA
+2396 VANYTDISTQERSA
-2410 NFMATQRTS
+2410 NFMATLRSS
-2419 GTYRISITDS
+2419 GTYRISITDA

-2439 LGYRNALPTAQITAS
+2439 LGYRNTLPTAQITAS
-2454 GPLTMCEGEALT
+2454 GPLTICEGEALT
-2466 LTATTLNAS
+2466 LTATTLNAT

-2495 SWIVTVTDTS
+2495 LKIVTVTDTS
-2505 GCSNSD
+2505 GCSKSD
-2511 TVVVDV
+2511 TVIVDV

-2528 PAFTGQP
+2528 PVYKGQP

-2573 GHLWVVNDAAE
+2573 GHLWVVNDASE

-2648 WERYGN
+2648 WERYGS

-2715 SMAVKVEG
+2715 SMAIKVEG
-2723 TLNKSNNTTCTLE
+2723 TLNKSNNTTCALE

-2763 NDTVVLGANVAAGA
+2763 NDTVILGANVAAGA

-2809 STGCERRDSIR
+2809 NTGCERRDSIR

-2834 NLGTLQQPYL
+2834 NPGTLQQPYL

-2859 YVLPGIYA
+2859 YVLPGTYA
-2867 EKVLVDRPIILQSNY
+2867 EKVLVDRPIILHSNY
-2882 DRLGDTAA
+2882 DRIGDTAA

-2895 IEPGTVGLI
+2895 IEPGTVGQI
-2904 TSVLNTS
+2904 ASSLNQS
-2911 IQASGGVNIIEQGQ
+2911 IQASGGFNIIEQGQ

-2991 NVKFENVRIV
+2991 NVKFENVRII

-3031 FQDRGFYMES
+3031 YQDRGFYMES

-3079 TTAYNGSFPKLVSVL
+3079 TTAYNGSFPRLVSVL

-3129 VAGALLLGGAPS
+3129 VAGVLLLGGAPS

-3157 QILPNARLM
+3157 QIFPNARLM
-3166 PNSPAIGKGRPS
+3166 SNSPAIGKGRPS
-3178 VSSFGKSYLMPAI
+3178 LSSFGKSYLMPAN
-3191 DLAGLARP
+3191 DLAGVARP

-3210 FENSLSIGEL
+3210 FENSLSVGEL
-3220 DFAFTTCG
+3220 DFSFTTCG
-3228 YQVTASVLNSSNYSI
+3228 YQVTATVLNSSNYSI
-3243 LWNGPGGY
+3243 LWTGPGGY

-3264 IYQARVIAIDRQDTI
+3264 IYQARLIAIDRQDTI

-3296 KDVCEGVSLNSG
+3296 KDVCEGVRLNSG

-3320 NINPNEWWSK
+3320 NNNPNEWWSK

-3346 WIGNDPNWNTTQS
+3346 WIGNDPNWNTTHS

-3376 AVYDTVHIGTHPS
+3376 AVYDTVHIGTNPS

-3418 RACDGDTIIL
+3418 RACDADTIIL

-3473 VFTINTNNQGVT
+3473 VFSINTNNQGVT

-3515 NASVNNMRIVENRSG
+3515 NASLTNMRIVENRSG
-3530 QHGGGMG
+3530 QNGGGMG

-3552 NFATNL
+3552 NFATNQ

-3563 LQYINNDLIESN
+3563 LQYINNDLIQSN

-3580 NRASE
+3580 NRANE
-3585 GGGLYYSR
+3585 GGGLYYAR

-3606 FQIINNFATGS
+3606 FQIINNYATGS
-3617 GGGVYINCWSGSAD
+3617 GGGVYFNCWSGSAD

-3732 KTVNITDNSSSFEV
+3732 KTVNIIDNSSSFEV

-3751 GGGSSTVQSVTGS
+3751 GGGVSTVQSITGS

-3777 QLIFLN
+3777 QLIFLK

-3816 IYGNTRPNTV
+3816 IYGNTRPNSLS
-3826 NSNPDLGAI
+3826 SNPDLGAI

-3871 GAYTYSWTALTSGGI
+3871 GAYTYSWTALTTGGI

-3912 DIGVTP
+3912 DIGATP

-3924 IAQVRGDATLT
+3924 IAEVRGDATLT
-3935 ISKTVTN
+3935 INKTVTN

-3948 NDGSFE
+3948 SDGSFE
-3954 VIVSGGSGFYT
+3954 VSVSGGSGFYT

-4012 KPVINVTSQILKAG
+4012 KPVITVTSQILKAG

-4052 DYYEWNKADGLNADY
+4052 DYYEWNKADGLNAEY
-4067 TQTVSTLVS
+4067 SQTVSTLVS

-4089 STSGIAKVFVVY
+4089 STAGIAKVFVVY

-4111 RTLGQQFQQV
+4111 RTMGQQFQQV

-4135 ITSNLSPYNAQMGSG
+4135 INSNLSPYNAQMGSG

-4285 GPVGPI
+4285 GPVGQM
-4291 GSSSWRPTV
+4291 GSSNWRPTV

-4329 YTWFVNGV
+4329 YTWYVNGV
-4337 ANTTAGLAL
+4337 ANTTAGLSL
-4346 NLTSPANVYLS
+4346 NLTTPANVYLA
-4357 ATDAASSCVMR
+4357 ATDAASNCVMR
-4368 SDTFYVALDT
+4368 SDTFYVALDA
-4378 TPTVVATSSVT
+4378 TPNVVATSSIT
-4389 GALCAG
+4389 GAVCAG
-4395 DTVNLGTT
+4395 DTVVLGTT
-4403 SLGLASYL
+4403 SLGLASYA
-4411 WSNGDSTLSTSVFE
+4411 WSNGDSSMTTNVFE
-4425 SGSYVLQARSANGCA
+4425 SGTYVLQARSINGCA
-4440 GSDTVSV
+4440 GDDTVV
-4447 SVNIPPT
+4447 VAVNTPPT

-4465 ATDGSLATKASS
+4465 ATDGTLASKAST

-4501 ADQLDWTFNSG
+4501 TDQLDWTLNSG
-4512 GTNTQFSG
+4512 LTNTQFSG
-4520 PNGDFTTSDSSGN
+4520 PNGDYTTADSSGN

-4557 QLVGAKKPYVAFGYH
+4557 QLVGAEKPYLAFGYH

-4582 PSADNMGT
+4582 PAADNMGT
-4590 LRLEVQTTDDAAN
+4590 LRIEVQTTDDAAN
-4603 YWLPLWSKT
+4603 YWLPLWTKT
-4612 GHQGAGWKTDTLNLT
+4612 GHQGAGWKDDTLNLT
-4627 AFAGKTIRFRIVG
+4627 AFAGKTIRLRIVG

-4654 RFNIVDTANA
+4654 GFSIVDTANA
-4664 YTNTAG
+4664 FANVAG
-4670 RISADIICEGDIL
+4670 RISADIICEGDVLI
-4683 VAQTISNGSSQFT
+4683 ADAISNGSNDFD
-4696 YSWSNGDTTSSIKVD
+4696 YLWSTGDTTSSIKVD
-4711 TTGYYSVTVMDENGC
+4711 TTGYYFVTVLDENGC

-4732 VWINVSP
+4732 IWINVSP

-4751 NNCYNETVA
+4751 NNCYNESVA
-4760 VTVQAPASYDAY
+4760 VTVQAPVSYDAY

-4833 VPVACYGDSTGSV
+4833 VPVACYGDSTGSI
-4846 TVTPASGVY
+4846 TVTPASGIY
-4855 SYDWNTGDSTALAA
+4855 SYDWSNGDSTSTSSD
-4869 GLWAANYSVIY
+4869 LWAANYSVIF

-4914 FGGSNGSIMPTVV
+4914 FGGSNGSIWPTVV

-4938 GPNGFSSTAPNLINR
+4938 GPNGFSSTASSLTNR

-4968 SIQDTHFVAQ
+4968 SIQDTHFVTQ
-4978 PNLLDATLDSASNV
+4978 PSLLDATLDSASNV

-5029 SIAGLFA
+5029 SIAGLLA
-5036 GTYRFVV
+5036 GSYRFVV

-5066 SSNTQFS
+5066 SNKTLFS
-5073 GGVNVRCYGDNSGA
+5073 GGINVRCYGDNSGA

-5098 YQWLWSNSSTSSAI
+5098 YQWLWSNSSTTSAI

-5134 LIVLNQPT
+5134 LIVLTQST
-5142 ALVVN
+5142 ALIVN

-5188 RVTLVLDLRSA
+5188 RITLVLDLRSA

-5231 ERKPGTPIYYR
+5231 ERKPGIPIYYR

-5250 LVPVSCGVNPPGLTD
+5250 LVPVSCGVNPPSLTD

-5289 CSGQQAGARSRA
+5289 CFGQQAGARSKA

-5310 NQGNGVVSW
+5310 NQGSGVVSW

-5332 DTINQPLPITIQLDT
+5332 DTINQPLPIAIQLDT

-5356 GDGSILIN
+5356 GDGSILIT
-5364 VSGGVTPYDFDWSN
+5364 VSGGVAPYDFDWSN

-5526 TPYEGR
+5526 TQYEGR
-5532 TVLTYEI
+5532 AVQTYEI

-5637 GFMIRVTNLLGQVIH
+5637 GFVIRITNLLGQVIH

-5658 QAVNIDLAHVA
+5658 QAINIDLAHVA

-5674 VELYREGQVMSIEK
+5674 VELYREGQVMSIDK

>member
-1 MIKKLFVLAALTAN
+1 MNIKTTTTAILFLVAVN
-15 ALFAQRYER
+15 AFGQRYEKMLR
-24 LIETRTIS
+24 TRTLS
-32 NHEIVGSEYD
+32 NHTIVGAEFHS
-42 ASSNSVFILSNVS
+42 SSNSVFILTNVTNSN
-55 NQNGNGL
+55 GDGL
-62 LAKFNA
+62 LIKVNA
-68 LNGDTIWSKF
+68 SNGDTIWSKY
-78 VTPTVQQ
+78 VASSSQP
-85 ENFKGLYKSSGAL
+85 ESYKGLYVSGSSL
-98 FAYGM
+98 YAYGY
-103 RTFQSAQYAFI
+103 RQHANLEYPFLV
-114 AKLDFNGDT
+114 KLTPDGDT
-123 IWTKHFNTLATTAC
+123 VWTRHYRTIPWTTSSSCANSPGVVNGLVELAT
-137 TNPQISINGIVELT
+137 GE
-151 NGDLVLVGRNNACDR
+151 LVLVGRNNNCDR
-166 AVLLKTN
+166 AFLLKTT
-173 SLGVVSL
+173 SAGVISSV
-180 IKEYDQWLQNI
+180 KEYDSWVTGQ
-191 YSPLWEFYGIET
+191 YSPIQEFFDVREHLGNLFVLYRSNGPNA
-203 DGTNYYVSAR
+203 TN
-213 YGKAQQNW
+213 QNVQ
-221 DYYKG
+221 YKG
-226 IWKLDLNGDLVTS
+226 VFKLNNAGDTIRHYHLS
-239 FNSQFAQNSEIF
+239 INHQNSDVF
-251 GFKRDASGNF
+251 DLQLDQNSNMFVAGRQYVGQNNYGF
-261 YLLGQ
+261 
-266 HNPITQNVGILEK
+266 IEK
-279 FNASGVSQWTYNPSG
+279 LNSTGVSQWVYSPG
-294 VTIQWSGITDIEF
+294 AATIQWSAISDLQV
-307 DAGGDVLVSG
+307 DATGNVLGSG
-317 FFQKQNQ
+317 YFQKSGQ
-324 SVDQFASRINSSTG
+324 SVDQFVVKVLANGTES
-338 AEVWIKQ
+338 WLKQ
-345 YGYGDNGYGR
+345 YGYGDNGWGR
-355 ELVKLGTNYL
+355 ELVQVGNNYALISYESFCWSSYKYGFRYNNSPPCTDHVVIQMMNSSGELGRFY
-365 MVSDENFGW
+365 
-374 NASDSYGV
+374 A
-382 FENNPPHSPH
+382 PPQQSEK
-392 PVVQVFNSNGEVGRF
+392 QGRF
-407 KKSPGETSKKGK
+407 KFFKTVSFNFETQE
-419 KKFFAYAS
+419 
-427 FSFDNSNWSNVS
+427 WTNVS
-439 LVPITLSSP
+439 IIPVSLTSP
-448 TGGSSSFQVWN
+448 TGASALYNSQNSNTNFAFQNSSSN
-459 NNLSYAIYTSQTGN
+459 Y
-473 QNDNGV
+473 NGE

-500 VIPNPSFSVFDQFG
+500 VMPDPSFSVFDQFG

-520 CMGDSLQLSVDNIT
+520 CMGDSLQLSVDNIN

-544 GANGTSAAIW
+544 GANGTSAAIR

-618 ANPPIINWTQNRN
+618 ANPPITSWNSNPPKN
-631 LQHWIAPFGRYKE
+631 LHHWIAPFGRYRE

-781 TLLTNPGTSGVKP
+781 TLLSNPGTSGAKT

-910 NSINASNT
+910 NSINASNS

-947 RIGRPAKYT
+947 RIGRPARYT

-968 IGERHVYL
+968 IGDRHVYL

-1036 TYPNGTAANY
+1036 TYPNGSAASY

-1076 TECRKYFVSFSDNS
+1076 TDCRKYFVSFSDNS
-1090 MAAGANESVCD
+1090 TAAGANESVCD
-1101 SAFLWTKAGF
+1101 SAFLWTKAGY

-1117 KNGTVISGTTNS
+1117 KDGTVISGTTNS
-1129 ILSSSSGIYTVKGIR
+1129 ILPSSSGIYTVKGIR
-1144 ATTSYNGLS
+1144 TTTSYNGLS

-1176 TGSNSIKLKAIY
+1176 TGSNSVKLKAIY
-1188 PSGSSLQWFI
+1188 PSLSSIQWFI

-1207 DSVVSSTVGSH
+1207 DSVVSNTVGWH
-1218 RVVVTLNG
+1218 RLVVTLNG

-1279 NYVESV
+1279 TYLENVSINKPIQLLSNNKRLSDSTAINTTIISSPNGDFAVKFTAISGTGAHNISGTILDGFTLKGKNSSGHNAALTLSHSSGGRVLVSNVNITDNSQGWGWTDVAAAISVNGGGGALFKKVRVYGNNPGKSNNPNVIWISTNSDSVVFDGCRIYDNYASWGTMAMANAHVRIQNSLLYSNQHDDLFRFEWSPSKLLIVNSTVVSGTAMHQRQLIRFNTSSSV
-1285 NITKPIILAS
+1285 NIVNSVLKQS
-1295 NYFRLGHLG
+1295 NSERLY
-1304 AVDSTKITSSNG
+1304 SS
-1316 AYSVRVTG
+1316 S
-1324 NFSSDSSTS
+1324 
-1333 KIVGFTLT
+1333 
-1341 GKSVTGSGE
+1341 GSGSL
-1350 GAFTIKDLNGAPSGS
+1350 KVSNSVLNVAPS
-1365 YLVKQVKITGNSIP
+1365 T
-1379 CCDDWSGSAIQSTG
+1379 
-1393 HNAHLIVQ
+1393 
-1401 GGEISSN
+1401 
-1408 NIAQQD
+1408 
-1414 HRGVI
+1414 
-1419 ATNRNLTFDGVR
+1419 
-1431 IVNNFASQ
+1431 
-1439 GIFKISETPRVDFV
+1439 
-1453 NCLIAGNVV
+1453 
-1462 NWNGH
+1462 
-1467 SLFTVPGWGGTEP
+1467 WGGTSLAVVLDSNVTTSQVDLTNNLRPGVKFVGYGIGDNSFEWQNVMFAAP
-1480 KLNFIHCTIADN
+1480 KVDIVGNPRPLPL
-1492 ETGEGKLFLRD
+1492 GSKL
-1503 GLADVRFLNSIW
+1503 
-1515 KNTTVLQNGVFQST
+1515 
-1529 GKVSGVGS
+1529 
-1537 ILPDINVLPAI
+1537 
-1548 KYATYHNTNA
+1548 
-1558 NIYGMYSG
+1558 
-1566 LNPNYSLGNT
+1566 
-1576 SSAIGLG
+1576 
-1583 AASANLGGVML
+1583 
-1594 ISTIKDF
+1594 
-1601 NGLNRPNPA
+1601 
-1610 GSNPDAGAF
+1610 DAGAF
-1619 ESLLAQGN
+1619 ESSRSIGD
-1627 FTVSVRNCGFDLIPV
+1627 FDVSLVNCGYLLTPV
-1642 IANAGTSYSTKW
+1642 VSNAGANYTTKW

-1661 STSSTITVQ
+1661 SMSGVVTAPSL
-1670 TFGTYTLKVVSVGR
+1670 GMYTLKVVSLDR
-1684 NDSLTTTFNFQNPLA
+1684 NDSVTVSYNLQNPL
-1699 ADIQTRDVCTAM
+1699 DFDLMTIKDVCASV
-1711 GNSSGYMDFRNVRGG
+1711 SSTSGAIQFGRVRGG
-1726 TAFSGVTI
+1726 QPYDMAVTQWWTYLTRFLNTSGQQVQGTWNVNGNDANWQLNQTGLTAGT
-1734 ASYKWG
+1734 
-1740 LKLGSSYIQ
+1740 YIVE
-1749 GPNADVWG
+1749 A
-1757 STWYWNSSNL
+1757 
-1767 SVGSYT
+1767 
-1773 LEITDASG
+1773 EDASG
-1781 CKVEYPFVLAAKNR
+1781 CKVQKQVVLSSKLG
-1795 RKAFVSTSG
+1795 RKVFVSTTGLNS
-1804 NDANPGTRTSPYRT
+1804 NVGTQSAPYAT
-1818 VSAAIADACGLDTV
+1818 IQHAIDQSCDRDTI
-1832 VVLDGIYNED
+1832 VLLNGTYNQD
-1842 SIYVN
+1842 SIIVN
-1847 KALVIGSEY
+1847 KPLIIASNY
-1856 LLDGNTSH
+1856 LYTG
-1864 IAATKFI
+1864 
-1871 DSDDATFFYGGFNSS
+1871 
-1886 TTADTNSSQL
+1886 DTNDIRNTVINGSNNRIFTYQGFGGTLGDTARSML
-1896 VGLTIDGGRNPHVD
+1896 VGLTIQNGVAAGR
-1910 QWYGH
+1910 
-1915 GGAIS
+1915 
-1920 VWNSVVK
+1920 
-1927 MNQLV
+1927 
-1932 LKNNTAKDGGAI
+1932 
-1944 GLMGHGFT
+1944 
-1952 AVVTNCTIDGNTAYS
+1952 
-1967 SGGGLSANLTGDLWI
+1967 GGGIWVRNYNGEPALKINSCKIRSNYANEGGGVGADSWVRLVIANSSIRDNVAGSTGGGVFSHNSWALYL
-1982 RNTAFTNNT
+1982 RNT
-1991 ANSGGGLWNQS
+1991 S
-2002 NLVMTDVRIEGNSAQ
+2002 IIGNSANDA
-2017 SQGGFWSSTISPW
+2017 GGI
-2030 SSGTKRWTRVIV
+2030 
-2042 RNNVATSEFGGGYFQ
+2042 
-2057 KSGSNSQFILD
+2057 
-2068 NVLIVNN
+2068 
-2075 ASQNYPGIHFG
+2075 
-2086 GSDDNRISIIN
+2086 
-2097 STIYGNTGSGTSQA
+2097 
-2111 ASNNIAF
+2111 SNNIAPYSGF
-2118 GDNTRIRLLNSI
+2118 ENLKIVNNTSVGGTPSAYLSGNSGTLFRNIEVRGNVGGPNSNHHLRIRFDNWNSPYSGDELKIFNLLMANNITQGWSGVYLEGGNNFSFINSTFVDNVSRNGNAWNEKGQIVLTDNVSVRLLNSI
-2130 IGRSGGA
+2130 VTLSNGRTIIANGCSPG
-2137 SGFTFYATNCGT
+2137 
-2149 KYLMADASSVIVG
+2149 SVTIRNSAIEG
-2162 GATSIF
+2162 GATGIQNESCAQ
-2168 EDNCGGQLVKSLT
+2168 NPLT
-2181 GIKSTIPYFTDP
+2181 PTLTSPNFTTAPFFMDRA
-2193 DNGDYSLKNFSSFI
+2193 NGDYRLAKFSSLI
-2207 GAGLASNSL
+2207 GYGA
-2216 GITSVSPNIAPLTL
+2216 VSATMATKTL
-2230 TATSKDVF
+2230 TAPLV
-2238 GSARPNPSG
+2238 
-2247 STIDI
+2247 DI
-2252 GAVENP
+2252 TGAVRPQPVNTNP
-2258 LGVGVPG
+2258 DVGVYEHPDSIGRPG
-2265 INVVVNGNGACQ
+2265 LNLIVTNNGACQ
-2277 TANGSATVNLVQIN
+2277 TANGSATVNLIRIN
-2291 GQPSGTPA
+2291 NQPAGTPT
-2299 ISWIKLNDP
+2299 ISWMKLNDP

-2331 VGTTAPFIDT
+2331 VGTSAPFIDT

-2381 GTYKYDVQQLTKDGG
+2381 GTYKYNIAQLIRDGG
-2396 VANYTDNSSQERSA
+2396 VANYTDNSTQERSA
-2410 NFMATQRTS
+2410 NFLATQRNS
-2419 GTYRISITDS
+2419 GSYRISITDA

-2439 LGYRNALPTAQITAS
+2439 LGYRNALPMAQITAS

-2466 LTATTLNAS
+2466 LTATTLNAT

-2483 SNLSVNTVGTSG
+2483 SNLSVNTVGTG
-2495 SWIVTVTDTS
+2495 GLKVVTVTDTS

-2682 TVSAPEGFDSY
+2682 TISAPEGFDSY
-2693 VWKNTSNNNAVV
+2693 VWKNISNNNAVV

-3320 NINPNEWWSK
+3320 NVNPNEWWSK

-3530 QHGGGMG
+3530 QNGGGIG

-3552 NFATNL
+3552 NFATNQ

-3580 NRASE
+3580 NRANE
-3585 GGGLYYSR
+3585 GGGLYYAR

-3644 GNDAGAIYV
+3644 GNEAGAIYV

-3732 KTVNITDNSSSFEV
+3732 KTVNIIDNSSSFEV

-3751 GGGSSTVQSVTGS
+3751 GGGASTVQSVTGS

-3982 NLSPGIYSITVT
+3982 NLAPGIYSITVT

-4277 SYSATSCS
+4277 
-4285 GPVGPI
+4285 
-4291 GSSSWRPTV
+4291 R
-4300 RFGIDKVEVLDTV
+4300 
-4313 RVCDFTTLNTT
+4313 
-4324 DDYDT
+4324 
-4329 YTWFVNGV
+4329 
-4337 ANTTAGLAL
+4337 
-4346 NLTSPANVYLS
+4346 SP
-4357 ATDAASSCVMR
+4357 
-4368 SDTFYVALDT
+4368 
-4378 TPTVVATSSVT
+4378 
-4389 GALCAG
+4389 
-4395 DTVNLGTT
+4395 
-4403 SLGLASYL
+4403 
-4411 WSNGDSTLSTSVFE
+4411 
-4425 SGSYVLQARSANGCA
+4425 
-4440 GSDTVSV
+4440 
-4447 SVNIPPT
+4447 
-4454 VVVKLNGKTLT
+4454 
-4465 ATDGSLATKASS
+4465 
-4477 CVQSVLLPVNENF
+4477 
-4490 EDSLYV
+4490 
-4496 WTQST
+4496 
-4501 ADQLDWTFNSG
+4501 
-4512 GTNTQFSG
+4512 
-4520 PNGDFTTSDSSGN
+4520 
-4533 YYYLDRAGAN
+4533 
-4543 SDDNKEAHL
+4543 
-4552 LSPCI
+4552 
-4557 QLVGAKKPYVAFGYH
+4557 
-4572 MYNGLYNSAN
+4572 
-4582 PSADNMGT
+4582 
-4590 LRLEVQTTDDAAN
+4590 
-4603 YWLPLWSKT
+4603 
-4612 GHQGAGWKTDTLNLT
+4612 
-4627 AFAGKTIRFRIVG
+4627 
-4640 KAGVGGPR
+4640 
-4648 SEMAID
+4648 
-4654 RFNIVDTANA
+4654 
-4664 YTNTAG
+4664 
-4670 RISADIICEGDIL
+4670 
-4683 VAQTISNGSSQFT
+4683 
-4696 YSWSNGDTTSSIKVD
+4696 
-4711 TTGYYSVTVMDENGC
+4711 
-4726 SISTDS
+4726 
-4732 VWINVSP
+4732 
-4739 IPNRQLTVTGDL
+4739 
-4751 NNCYNETVA
+4751 
-4760 VTVQAPASYDAY
+4760 
-4772 TWFGDTAL
+4772 
-4780 TPNNAITTLV
+4780 
-4790 SLQGLGIG
+4790 
-4798 QYRLGVRIVD
+4798 
-4808 SIGCAAISDT
+4808 
-4818 LKINRFVQPTITSVV
+4818 
-4833 VPVACYGDSTGSV
+4833 
-4846 TVTPASGVY
+4846 
-4855 SYDWNTGDSTALAA
+4855 
-4869 GLWAANYSVIY
+4869 
-4880 TDVHGCLD
+4880 
-4888 TSSIT
+4888 
-4893 VGQPNPLAVSFV
+4893 
-4905 NANTQPVSC
+4905 
-4914 FGGSNGSIMPTVV
+4914 
-4927 GGNGSY
+4927 
-4933 QYSWT
+4933 
-4938 GPNGFSSTAPNLINR
+4938 
-4953 VSGAYVLSVVDLKGC
+4953 
-4968 SIQDTHFVAQ
+4968 
-4978 PNLLDATLDSASNV
+4978 
-4992 KCFQTPTGWISVDV
+4992 
-5006 SGGNGGNIL
+5006 
-5015 NWKNSTGQIIASGD
+5015 
-5029 SIAGLFA
+5029 
-5036 GTYRFVV
+5036 
-5043 TDMKGCKDSLTH
+5043 
-5055 VITQP
+5055 
-5060 QLLDLT
+5060 
-5066 SSNTQFS
+5066 
-5073 GGVNVRCYGDNSGA
+5073 
-5087 ITTNTVGGTLP
+5087 
-5098 YQWLWSNSSTSSAI
+5098 
-5112 DSLVSGTYS
+5112 
-5121 VTVTDAKGCKDSA
+5121 
-5134 LIVLNQPT
+5134 
-5142 ALVVN
+5142 
-5147 ATASDVLCNSD
+5147 
-5158 QTGSV
+5158 
-5163 SVSSS
+5163 
-5168 GSISPYWLDWNT
+5168 
-5180 TGVDSSLS
+5180 
-5188 RVTLVLDLRSA
+5188 
-5199 SSIATP
+5199 
-5205 TVAVVGVSTNIPMV
+5205 
-5219 SYNGDSIYYATI
+5219 
-5231 ERKPGTPIYYR
+5231 
-5242 FYNGSTPE
+5242 
-5250 LVPVSCGVNPPGLTD
+5250 
-5265 LHRLFTAGVN
+5265 
-5275 DTTLNAVCFASCVN
+5275 
-5289 CSGQQAGARSRA
+5289 
-5301 LVSNNVTIS
+5301 
-5310 NQGNGVVSW
+5310 
-5319 SIVDANGCLVSGQ
+5319 
-5332 DTINQPLPITIQLDT
+5332 
-5347 IIDVSCPQA
+5347 
-5356 GDGSILIN
+5356 
-5364 VSGGVTPYDFDWSN
+5364 
-5378 GDTIE
+5378 
-5383 DLLNEDEGPYQVV
+5383 
-5396 LSDNNGCVDSAQFVL
+5396 
-5411 GAPQPYNFEEV
+5411 
-5422 CMLTVD
+5422 
-5428 SLTGK
+5428 
-5433 NQVVWNKTSG
+5433 
-5443 KQTMEYQI
+5443 
-5451 FKETNVAG
+5451 
-5459 QYAQIGTVPYL
+5459 
-5470 NMSVFTDV
+5470 
-5478 NSVPQQQPDRYKIA
+5478 
-5492 VVDSCG
+5492 
-5498 NVSDTSDLHRTIHLQ
+5498 
-5513 SSFGSSGEVNLSW
+5513 
-5526 TPYEGR
+5526 
-5532 TVLTYEI
+5532 
-5539 YRWISAGN
+5539 
-5547 LVQIGSVSGASNTFS
+5547 
-5562 DLNPPVAPIVNYN
+5562 
-5575 VRAIFSGDV
+5575 
-5584 CAPAVGKTSSYESAR
+5584 
-5599 SNILDQTGI
+5599 
-5608 GMPDLPWKGLARM
+5608 
-5621 FPNPTNAVVR
+5621 
-5631 IEVPEA
+5631 
-5637 GFMIRVTNLLGQVIH
+5637 
-5652 QVMVQE
+5652 
-5658 QAVNIDLAHVA
+5658 
-5669 AGMYQ
+5669 
-5674 VELYREGQVMSIEK
+5674 
-5688 LHVVH
+5688 

>member
-1 MIKKLFVLAALTAN
+1 MNFRSITTAILFLVAVSA
-15 ALFAQRYER
+15 FGQRFEKMLR
-24 LIETRTIS
+24 TRSLS
-32 NHEIVGSEYD
+32 NHTVVGAEFHS
-42 ASSNSVFILSNVS
+42 SSNSVFILTNVTNSN
-55 NQNGNGL
+55 GDGL
-62 LAKFNA
+62 LIKVNA
-68 LNGDTIWSKF
+68 SNGDTIWSKY
-78 VTPTVQQ
+78 VASSSQP
-85 ENFKGLYKSSGAL
+85 ESYKGLYVSGSGL
-98 FAYGM
+98 YAYGY
-103 RTFQSAQYAFI
+103 RQHANLEYPFLVKITP
-114 AKLDFNGDT
+114 DGDT
-123 IWTKHFNTLATTAC
+123 VWTRHYRTIPWTTSSNCANSPGVINGLVELAT
-137 TNPQISINGIVELT
+137 GELI
-151 NGDLVLVGRNNACDR
+151 LVGRNNNCDR
-166 AVLLKTN
+166 AFLLKTT
-173 SLGVVSL
+173 SSGVISSV
-180 IKEYDQWLQNI
+180 KEYDSWVTGQ
-191 YSPLWEFYGIET
+191 YSPIQEFFDVREHLGNLYVLYRSYGPNA
-203 DGTNYYVSAR
+203 TN
-213 YGKAQQNW
+213 QNVQ
-221 DYYKG
+221 YKG
-226 IWKLDLNGDLVTS
+226 VFKLNSAGDTIRHYHLS
-239 FNSQFAQNSEIF
+239 INHQNSDVFDLQLDQNSNMFIAGRQYIGQNNN
-251 GFKRDASGNF
+251 GF
-261 YLLGQ
+261 
-266 HNPITQNVGILEK
+266 IEK
-279 FNASGVSQWTYNPSG
+279 LNSTGVSQWVYSPSAA
-294 VTIQWSGITDIEF
+294 TIQWSAISDLQV
-307 DAGGDVLVSG
+307 DATGNVLGSG
-317 FFQKQNQ
+317 YFQKSAQ
-324 SVDQFASRINSSTG
+324 SVDQFVVKVLSNGTES
-338 AEVWIKQ
+338 WLKQ
-345 YGYGDNGYGR
+345 YGYGDNGWGR
-355 ELVKLGTNYL
+355 ELVQVGNNYAL
-365 MVSDENFGW
+365 ISYESFCWSSYKYGFRYN
-374 NASDSYGV
+374 NA
-382 FENNPPHSPH
+382 PPCTDH
-392 PVVQVFNSNGEVGRF
+392 VVIQMMNSAGELGRF
-407 KKSPGETSKKGK
+407 YAPPQQSEKQGRL
-419 KKFFAYAS
+419 KFFKTVS
-427 FSFDNSNWSNVS
+427 FNFETQEWTNVS
-439 LVPITLSSP
+439 IIPVSLTSP
-448 TGGSSSFQVWN
+448 TGATSLYNIQNSNTNFAFQNSSWN
-459 NNLSYAIYTSQTGN
+459 NNGE
-473 QNDNGV
+473 

-500 VIPNPSFSVFDQFG
+500 VMPDPSFSIFDQFG

-520 CMGDSLQLSVDNIT
+520 CAGDSLQLSVNNINA
-534 VGSTYKWFYE
+534 GSTYKWFYE
-544 GANGTSAAIW
+544 GANGTSAAIQ

-568 YKVREI
+568 YKLREI

-580 ATTSSKVL
+580 ATTSSTVL

-613 DSLNR
+613 DSLSR
-618 ANPPIINWTQNRN
+618 ANPPILNWTQNRN
-631 LQHWIAPFGRYKE
+631 LQHWIAPFGRYRE

-658 SRGLKANSLIDE
+658 SRGLKANSIIDE
-670 VAFVLNQSYNSG
+670 VAFVLNESYSSG
-682 SSLEDFKISAR
+682 SSLEDFKISAK
-693 WTTNTVNSWITMTGS
+693 WTANTVNSWITMTGS

-716 QSPSASAGRKSFNI
+716 QSPTASAGRKSFNI
-730 NDLTWDGTRS
+730 SDLTWDGTKS

-758 NPIFK
+758 NPVFK

-826 NTGYQSLTWDNNSIS
+826 NTGYQSLTWDNNSTS

-918 GTYTLTS
+918 GTYSLTS

-932 VKDSVKVTILDLPQI
+932 VKDSVKVYILDLPQI
-947 RIGRPAKYT
+947 RIGRPARYT

-968 IGERHVYL
+968 IGDRHVYL
-976 ANNCGS
+976 ANNCVS
-982 ISSAQSAISNL
+982 RSSAQSAISNL

-1015 KEGCCGELWL
+1015 KEGCCGEMWL

-1036 TYPNGTAANY
+1036 TYSNGSAASY

-1066 NGFWSATTSA
+1066 NGFWNATTSA
-1076 TECRKYFVSFSDNS
+1076 TDCRKYFVSFSDNS
-1090 MAAGANESVCD
+1090 TVAGANESVCD

-1117 KNGTVISGTTNS
+1117 KDGTVISGTTNS

-1176 TGSNSIKLKAIY
+1176 TGSNSIKLKAVY
-1188 PSGSSLQWFI
+1188 PSGSSVQWFI
-1198 NGTAQPLGQ
+1198 NGVAQSAGQ
-1207 DSVVSSTVGSH
+1207 DSVVSNTVGWH
-1218 RVVVTLNG
+1218 RLVVTYNG
-1226 CTSMDSIR
+1226 CTSKDSVR
-1234 LSQPIF
+1234 FFQPIF
-1240 VAKTG
+1240 VATNGNNSTG
-1245 NDQTGNGTLGLP
+1245 TGTLSSP
-1257 YLTIQKGVDM
+1257 FKTIQH
-1267 ATNGGKVYVLPG
+1267 AINQSLPGGKIYVLPG
-1279 NYVESV
+1279 TYSE
-1285 NITKPIILAS
+1285 NITVNKAINILSDYDRVGDTAAMFTTILNGGGAGRVIHFHNYTGTTKTVLSGFTIRNGFNSNDPGSGIFMQDVFGEGVVFKNLLVTENVRQCCNEGISFTQWGGRSELYNVRFVNNGSPTFWDERRDVVIRFSGFSNWERVKYVGNAS
-1295 NYFRLGHLG
+1295 QYDAISIMDGSELNIVNSMFANSEPQNGDHGLFGIHHSFGKLTLNHVTAWNNKLNTHSNQYFIRNHSTTG
-1304 AVDSTKITSSNG
+1304 AVVKVINSVIDAGSDRIIQIQQNNTYYLVNSVLNGVIIGGSGTLDSSRVKRTVGHVSGNG
-1316 AYSVRVTG
+1316 ALSPSSEAFGHARAVTIG
-1324 NFSSDSSTS
+1324 STS
-1333 KIVGFTLT
+1333 YPTPSTDILGF
-1341 GKSVTGSGE
+1341 S
-1350 GAFTIKDLNGAPSGS
+1350 
-1365 YLVKQVKITGNSIP
+1365 
-1379 CCDDWSGSAIQSTG
+1379 
-1393 HNAHLIVQ
+1393 
-1401 GGEISSN
+1401 
-1408 NIAQQD
+1408 
-1414 HRGVI
+1414 
-1419 ATNRNLTFDGVR
+1419 
-1431 IVNNFASQ
+1431 
-1439 GIFKISETPRVDFV
+1439 
-1453 NCLIAGNVV
+1453 
-1462 NWNGH
+1462 
-1467 SLFTVPGWGGTEP
+1467 
-1480 KLNFIHCTIADN
+1480 
-1492 ETGEGKLFLRD
+1492 
-1503 GLADVRFLNSIW
+1503 
-1515 KNTTVLQNGVFQST
+1515 
-1529 GKVSGVGS
+1529 
-1537 ILPDINVLPAI
+1537 
-1548 KYATYHNTNA
+1548 
-1558 NIYGMYSG
+1558 
-1566 LNPNYSLGNT
+1566 
-1576 SSAIGLG
+1576 
-1583 AASANLGGVML
+1583 
-1594 ISTIKDF
+1594 
-1601 NGLNRPNPA
+1601 RPNPT
-1610 GSNPDAGAF
+1610 GSFPDAGAF
-1619 ESLLAQGN
+1619 EGPLAQGN
-1627 FTVSVRNCGFDLIPV
+1627 FVVSITNCAYELAAQVLNSNNYLIEW
-1642 IANAGTSYSTKW
+1642 N
-1654 TGPNGFT
+1654 GPNNFLAFT
-1661 STSSTITVQ
+1661 PKIKAPTI
-1670 TFGTYTLKVVSVGR
+1670 GNYTLKVFSLDRNDTIVKSFNLTNPLDFDIITVKDVCTRVSSTSGAFSFGNVTGGVPFSSSWWTNQFQVYNSAGTLIDGWQFQQGTNWTYTRQNAAAGIYIIKVEDGSGCIVSDTVEVKSRVGR
-1684 NDSLTTTFNFQNPLA
+1684 NYYVSTAGSNANNGTAVAPFKSIKHAISQSCDRDTIVLLPGTHVEDSIVVNKPLYITSNLYLTGDTSIVSSTVIRGINNAVFYYSNVGNALITDTLYSCINGLTIEGGRTTSGERGGGFDIRESTLKISNCAVQGNTGHFGGGITLQSWNTRVVIANTVVRDNIATSQAGGVNVREIRSLTL
-1699 ADIQTRDVCTAM
+1699 
-1711 GNSSGYMDFRNVRGG
+1711 RNVRVLNNQSNGDNGG
-1726 TAFSGVTI
+1726 I
-1734 ASYKWG
+1734 W
-1740 LKLGSSYIQ
+1740 LRYIQ
-1749 GPNADVWG
+1749 
-1757 STWYWNSSNL
+1757 NL
-1767 SVGSYT
+1767 TIDGLVVKNNYSVGSYPVGEWRINGWGT
-1773 LEITDASG
+1773 YRNMYIADNVGGSGSNHTMRVNKEGWNDPTNGQEIT
-1781 CKVEYPFVLAAKNR
+1781 FVNFL
-1795 RKAFVSTSG
+1795 
-1804 NDANPGTRTSPYRT
+1804 
-1818 VSAAIADACGLDTV
+1818 
-1832 VVLDGIYNED
+1832 
-1842 SIYVN
+1842 
-1847 KALVIGSEY
+1847 LVRNVTQNWPS
-1856 LLDGNTSH
+1856 LFLDGNT
-1864 IAATKFI
+1864 
-1871 DSDDATFFYGGFNSS
+1871 
-1886 TTADTNSSQL
+1886 QL
-1896 VGLTIDGGRNPHVD
+1896 RLI
-1910 QWYGH
+1910 
-1915 GGAIS
+1915 
-1920 VWNSVVK
+1920 NSVVSD
-1927 MNQLV
+1927 NS
-1932 LKNNTAKDGGAI
+1932 GR
-1944 GLMGHGFT
+1944 
-1952 AVVTNCTIDGNTAYS
+1952 S
-1967 SGGGLSANLTGDLWI
+1967 SGYQN
-1982 RNTAFTNNT
+1982 
-1991 ANSGGGLWNQS
+1991 
-2002 NLVMTDVRIEGNSAQ
+2002 EG
-2017 SQGGFWSSTISPW
+2017 
-2030 SSGTKRWTRVIV
+2030 
-2042 RNNVATSEFGGGYFQ
+2042 
-2057 KSGSNSQFILD
+2057 
-2068 NVLIVNN
+2068 
-2075 ASQNYPGIHFG
+2075 
-2086 GSDDNRISIIN
+2086 
-2097 STIYGNTGSGTSQA
+2097 
-2111 ASNNIAF
+2111 NIAF
-2118 GDNTRIRLLNSI
+2118 NDNAHLRLFNSI
-2130 IGRSGGA
+2130 VTKNGA
-2137 SGFTFYATNCGT
+2137 YAIVGNGCGT
-2149 KYLMADASSVIVG
+2149 SFVTAKNSLI
-2162 GATSIF
+2162 
-2168 EDNCGGQLVKSLT
+2168 EGGQAAISNPSCGSQGAITTNLISPNLT
-2181 GIKSTIPYFTDP
+2181 TAPFFVDRT
-2193 DNGDYSLKNFSSFI
+2193 NGDYRLAKFSSMI
-2207 GAGLASNSL
+2207 GYGLGSAL
-2216 GITSVSPNIAPLTL
+2216 VGTGVTL
-2230 TATSKDVF
+2230 TA
-2238 GSARPNPSG
+2238 PNV
-2247 STIDI
+2247 DI
-2252 GAVENP
+2252 LGAVRPQPVNTNP
-2258 LGVGVPG
+2258 DLGVYEHP
-2265 INVVVNGNGACQ
+2265 NGAGEPGLNLIVTNNGSCQ
-2277 TANGSATVNLVQIN
+2277 TANGAATVNLIRIN
-2291 GQPSGTPA
+2291 NQPTGTPV
-2299 ISWIKLNDP
+2299 ISWIKLGDP
-2308 TWTAQTTN
+2308 TWTSQSTN
-2316 TISGLSSGSYQVTVT
+2316 TISNLASGSYQVTVT
-2331 VGTTAPFIDT
+2331 VGTSNTFIDT
-2341 AVVTTAAPLALV
+2341 AVITTASALSIV
-2353 NNSLLTN
+2353 NNSVLAN
-2360 CFGGNDGTLKFSI
+2360 CFGGNDGTLKFNI

-2381 GTYKYDVQQLTKDGG
+2381 GTYKYNIQQLVRDGG
-2396 VANYTDNSSQERSA
+2396 TASWSDNSTQERSA
-2410 NFMATQRTS
+2410 NFMAPQRSS
-2419 GTYRISITDS
+2419 GTYRVSITDA
-2429 KGCQFVDTIT
+2429 KGCQLVDTIT

-2454 GPLTMCEGEALT
+2454 GPLTICNGETVT
-2466 LTATTLNAS
+2466 LSAS
-2475 NTYSWNDG
+2475 TSNPTNTYTWNDG
-2483 SNLSVNTVGTSG
+2483 SNLAINTVGTSDT
-2495 SWIVTVTDTS
+2495 WVVTVTDTA
-2505 GCSNSD
+2505 GCSNRD
-2511 TVVVDV
+2511 TAVVDV
-2517 KANPVVYTGTP
+2517 KATPVVYTGTP

-2613 NWVTGEPFNYFNWAT
+2613 NWVTGDSFSYFNWAT

-2660 FIIEFPNGARNLAT
+2660 FIIEFPNRARNLAT
-2674 SEALCDSV
+2674 SEAVCDSITV
-2682 TVSAPEGFDSY
+2682 TAPEGFDSY
-2693 VWKNTSNNNAVV
+2693 VWKNTSNNNAVI

-2710 LKVTS
+2710 LKITS
-2715 SMAVKVEG
+2715 SMAIKVEG

-2763 NDTVVLGANVAAGA
+2763 NDTIILGANVAAGA

-2834 NLGTLQQPYL
+2834 NPGTLQQPYL

-2867 EKVLVDRPIILQSNY
+2867 EKVLVDRPIILHSNY
-2882 DRLGDTAA
+2882 DRLGDTVA

-2895 IEPGTVGLI
+2895 IEPGTVGQI
-2904 TSVLNTS
+2904 ASSLNQS
-2911 IQASGGVNIIEQGQ
+2911 IQASGGFNIIEQGQ

-3019 DVVIQNSRIVNN
+3019 EVVIQNSRIVNN

-3117 AGTLNSLDVKSS
+3117 AGTLNSLEVKSS
-3129 VAGALLLGGAPS
+3129 VAGILLLGGAPS
-3141 GITVTV
+3141 GITVIV

-3178 VSSFGKSYLMPAI
+3178 VSVFGKSYLMPAI
-3191 DLAGLARP
+3191 DLAGQARP

-3210 FENSLSIGEL
+3210 FESSLSLGEL
-3220 DFAFTTCG
+3220 DFTISTCG
-3228 YQVTASVLNSSNYSI
+3228 YQVTASVLNSSNYNI

-3251 SSTQTSPLLPAKG
+3251 SSTQTSPLLPIKG
-3264 IYQARVIAIDRQDTI
+3264 IYQARLIAIDRQDTI
-3279 VRTLNLNSPLEF
+3279 LRTLNLNNPLEF
-3291 TVTSV
+3291 TIASV
-3296 KDVCEGVSLNSG
+3296 KDVCEGVSVNSG
-3308 SVSFGSITGGIN
+3308 KIRVSEMKGGSIYQLGWGDYYLRIY
-3320 NINPNEWWSK
+3320 K
-3330 KSSILN
+3330 
-3336 LNGSQFAGEW
+3336 NGSQVWQNNIYNGPTNIQDIGGLSAGEHVVRLE
-3346 WIGNDPNWNTTQS
+3346 D
-3359 GMPAGTYIIK
+3359 A
-3369 VLDGAGC
+3369 VGC
-3376 AVYDTVHIGTHPS
+3376 FVYDTVVIGAQPS
-3389 NTYFISTTGSD
+3389 NTYFISTSGSD
-3400 TAIGTSA
+3400 TANGTSS

-3473 VFTINTNNQGVT
+3473 VFSISTNNQGVT

-3515 NASVNNMRIVENRSG
+3515 NTSLANMRVVENRSG
-3530 QHGGGMG
+3530 QNGGGIG

-3547 VLIKD
+3547 ILIKD
-3552 NFATNL
+3552 NFATSQ

-3563 LQYINNDLIESN
+3563 LQYINNDLIQSN

-3585 GGGLYYSR
+3585 GGGLYYAR

-3606 FQIINNFATGS
+3606 FQIINNYATGT
-3617 GGGVYINCWSGSAD
+3617 GGGVYFNCWSGSAD

-3644 GNDAGAIYV
+3644 GNDAGAVYV

-3751 GGGSSTVQSVTGS
+3751 GGGASTVQAVSGS
-3764 TVTIVPTSPNYTD
+3764 TVTILATSPNYTD
-3777 QLIFLN
+3777 QLIFLK

-3802 LAAFPTGIVMPLTD
+3802 LSVFPTGIVMPQTD
-3816 IYGNTRPNTV
+3816 IYGNSRPNSV

-3871 GAYTYSWTALTSGGI
+3871 GSYTYSWTALTSGGI

-3924 IAQVRGDATLT
+3924 IAEVRGDAAMT
-3935 ISKTVTN
+3935 INKIVKN

-3948 NDGSFE
+3948 GDGSFE
-3954 VIVSGGSGFYT
+3954 ISVTGGSGFYT

-3982 NLSPGIYSITVT
+3982 NLTPGIYSVTVT

-4012 KPVINVTSQILKAG
+4012 KPIVNVTSQILKAG
-4026 GTTITG
+4026 GTTVTG

-4044 VFNAGSGY
+4044 VFNAGTGY
-4052 DYYEWNKADGLNADY
+4052 DYYEWNKADGLNAEY

-4089 STSGIAKVFVVY
+4089 STTATAKVFVVY

-4111 RTLGQQFQQV
+4111 RTMGQQFQQV

-4135 ITSNLSPYNAQMGSG
+4135 INSNLSPYNAQMGGG

-4156 VLSAS
+4156 VISAS

-4192 KLKLAHTTS
+4192 KIKLAHTPS
-4201 QQLGTWQSPL
+4201 QQLGMWQAPL

-4248 VCYLPVAGSMSS
+4248 VCYLPVAGSMNS
-4260 ATVRVNQVNTAN
+4260 ASIQVNQVNTLN

-4277 SYSATSCS
+4277 SYFANSCS
-4285 GPVGPI
+4285 GSVNQM
-4291 GSSSWRPTV
+4291 GSSNWRPTV

-4329 YTWFVNGV
+4329 YTWYVNGV
-4337 ANTTAGLAL
+4337 ANTTAGLSL
-4346 NLTSPANVYLS
+4346 NLTSPANVYLA

-4368 SDTFYVALDT
+4368 SDTFYVALDA
-4378 TPTVVATSSVT
+4378 TPSVTATSSAT
-4389 GALCAG
+4389 GSVCAG

-4403 SLGLASYL
+4403 SLGLASYF
-4411 WSNGDSTLSTSVFE
+4411 WSNGDSTSSTSVFE
-4425 SGSYVLQARSANGCA
+4425 SGNYVLQARSANGCV

-4447 SVNIPPT
+4447 SVKIPPT

-4465 ATDGSLATKASS
+4465 ATDGSLATKVSS

-4501 ADQLDWTFNSG
+4501 ADQLNWTFNSG
-4512 GTNTQFSG
+4512 LTNTQFSG

-4557 QLVGAKKPYVAFGYH
+4557 QLVGAKKPYVAFAYH

-4582 PSADNMGT
+4582 PSSDNMGT
-4590 LRLEVQTTDDAAN
+4590 LRIEVQTTEDAAN

-4612 GHQGAGWKTDTLNLT
+4612 GHQGAGWRTDTLNLT
-4627 AFAGKTIRFRIVG
+4627 AFAGKTIRFRVVG

-4654 RFNIVDTANA
+4654 GFSIVDTANA
-4664 YTNTAG
+4664 FANTAG
-4670 RISADIICEGDIL
+4670 RISADIICEGDML
-4683 VAQTISNGSSQFT
+4683 VAQTISNGSNQFS
-4696 YSWSNGDTTSSIKVD
+4696 YVWSNGDTTSSIKVD
-4711 TTGYYSVTVMDENGC
+4711 TTGYYSVTVSDENGC
-4726 SISTDS
+4726 AISTDS
-4732 VWINVSP
+4732 VWINVNP

-4751 NNCYNETVA
+4751 NNCYNESVA
-4760 VTVQAPASYDAY
+4760 VTVQAAASYDAY
-4772 TWFGDTAL
+4772 SWFGDTAL
-4780 TPNNAITTLV
+4780 TPNNATTTLV
-4790 SLQGLGIG
+4790 SVQGVGIG

-4818 LKINRFVQPTITSVV
+4818 LKINRFVQPTITSTVI
-4833 VPVACYGDSTGSV
+4833 PVACYGDSTGSIS
-4846 TVTPASGVY
+4846 VTPSTGMY
-4855 SYDWNTGDSTALAA
+4855 TYDWNTGDSTSVAS
-4869 GLWAANYSVIY
+4869 GLWAGNYSVIF
-4880 TDVHGCLD
+4880 TDVNGCSD
-4888 TSSIT
+4888 TNSIT
-4893 VGQPNPLAVSFV
+4893 VGQPNPLSVSFA

-4914 FGGSNGSIMPTVV
+4914 FGGANGAIWPTVA
-4927 GGNGSY
+4927 GGNGAY
-4933 QYSWT
+4933 QYSWS
-4938 GPNGFSSTAPNLINR
+4938 GPNGFVSTASNVSNR
-4953 VSGAYVLSVVDLKGC
+4953 VAGAYVLSIVDMKGC
-4968 SIQDTHFVAQ
+4968 AIQDTHFVSQ
-4978 PNLLDATLDSASNV
+4978 PALLDATLDSAVNV
-4992 KCFQTPTGWISVDV
+4992 KCFQTPTGWIAVDV
-5006 SGGNGGNIL
+5006 AGGNGGNVM
-5015 NWKNSTGQIIASGD
+5015 NWKNATGQVIASGD
-5029 SIAGLFA
+5029 SIFGLLAGS
-5036 GTYRFVV
+5036 YRFVV
-5043 TDMKGCKDSLTH
+5043 TDVKGCKDSLTH

-5066 SSNTQFS
+5066 TSKTQFA
-5073 GGVNVRCYGDNSGA
+5073 GGVNIRCFGDNSGE
-5087 ITTNTVGGTLP
+5087 ISTNTVGGTLP
-5098 YQWLWSNSSTSSAI
+5098 YQWLWSNASTTSGI

-5134 LIVLNQPT
+5134 VVVLTQPS
-5142 ALVVN
+5142 ALLVN
-5147 ATASDVLCNSD
+5147 ATATDVLCNND

-5163 SVSSS
+5163 AVSTS
-5168 GSISPYWLDWNT
+5168 GSISPYWLDWST
-5180 TGVDSSLS
+5180 TGVDSSMSRITLS
-5188 RVTLVLDLRSA
+5188 LDLRGA
-5199 SSIATP
+5199 ANIVTP
-5205 TVAVVGVSTNIPMV
+5205 TVAVVGVPTNIPMT
-5219 SYNGDSIYYATI
+5219 SYNGDSIYYVTI

-5265 LHRLFTAGVN
+5265 LHRVYTSGLN

-5289 CSGQQAGARSRA
+5289 CFGLQAGARSKA
-5301 LVSNNVTIS
+5301 LISTNVSIS
-5310 NQGNGVVSW
+5310 NQGSGIVSW
-5319 SIVDANGCLVSGQ
+5319 SVVDANGCLVSGQ
-5332 DTINQPLPITIQLDT
+5332 DTINQPLPIAIQLDT
-5347 IIDVSCPQA
+5347 VIDVSCPQA
-5356 GDGSILIN
+5356 GDGSILIT
-5364 VSGGVTPYDFDWSN
+5364 VSGGKTPYDFDWSN

-5383 DLLNEDEGPYQVV
+5383 DVLNENEGTYQ
-5396 LSDNNGCVDSAQFVL
+5396 LMLTDYNGCVDSAQFVL
-5411 GAPQPYNFEEV
+5411 GAPQPFNFEEI
-5422 CMLTVD
+5422 CMMTVD

-5433 NQVVWNKTSG
+5433 NQVVWNKTPG
-5443 KQTMEYQI
+5443 KRTMEYQI

-5459 QYAQIGTVPYL
+5459 QYNQIGTVPYL
-5470 NMSVFTDV
+5470 SMSVFTDV
-5478 NSVPQQQPDRYKIA
+5478 NSTPQQQPDRYKIA

-5513 SSFGSSGEVNLSW
+5513 SSFGSGGEVNLAW
-5526 TPYEGR
+5526 TAYEGR
-5532 TVLTYEI
+5532 SVQTYDI
-5539 YRWISAGN
+5539 YRWVSAGN
-5547 LVQIGSVSGASNTFS
+5547 LVQIGSVSGATNTFS
-5562 DLNPPVAPIVNYN
+5562 DLNPPVAPNVYYN
-5575 VRAIFSGDV
+5575 VRAIFSGDA
-5584 CAPAVGKTSSYESAR
+5584 CSPAAGKTSSYEAAR

-5608 GMPDLPWKGLARM
+5608 GMPDMPWKGM
-5621 FPNPTNAVVR
+5621 VSIYPNPTNGLVTIVAP
-5631 IEVPEA
+5631 EV
-5637 GFMIRVTNLLGQVIH
+5637 GFTYKVTNLLGQIVAMKK
-5652 QVMVQE
+5652 VMDQE
-5658 QAVNIDLAHVA
+5658 VSLDLSLMS

-5674 VELYREGQVMSIEK
+5674 IELYVDGQIMAIDKINV
-5688 LHVVH
+5688 LH

>member
-1 MIKKLFVLAALTAN
+1 MNIKTTTIAILLLVAVN
-15 ALFAQRYER
+15 AFGQRYEKMLR
-24 LIETRTIS
+24 TRTLS
-32 NHEIVGSEYD
+32 NHTIVGAEFHS
-42 ASSNSVFILSNVS
+42 SSNSVFILTNVTNSN
-55 NQNGNGL
+55 GDGL
-62 LAKFNA
+62 LIKVNA
-68 LNGDTIWSKF
+68 SNGDTIWSKY
-78 VTPTVQQ
+78 VASSTQT
-85 ENFKGLYKSSGAL
+85 ESYKGLYVSGSGL
-98 FAYGM
+98 YAYGY
-103 RTFQSAQYAFI
+103 RQHANLEYPFLV
-114 AKLDFNGDT
+114 KLTSDGDT
-123 IWTKHFNTLATTAC
+123 VWTRHYRTIPWTTSSNCANSPGVINGLVELAT
-137 TNPQISINGIVELT
+137 GELI
-151 NGDLVLVGRNNACDR
+151 LVGRNNNCDR
-166 AVLLKTN
+166 AFLLKTT
-173 SLGVVSL
+173 SAGVISSV
-180 IKEYDQWLQNI
+180 KEYDSWVTGQ
-191 YSPLWEFYGIET
+191 YSPIQEFFDVREHLGNLYVLYRSYGPNA
-203 DGTNYYVSAR
+203 TN
-213 YGKAQQNW
+213 QNVQ
-221 DYYKG
+221 YKG
-226 IWKLDLNGDLVTS
+226 VFKLNNAGDTIRHYHLS
-239 FNSQFAQNSEIF
+239 INHQNSDVF
-251 GFKRDASGNF
+251 DLQLDQNSNMFVAGRQ
-261 YLLGQ
+261 YLGQ
-266 HNPITQNVGILEK
+266 NNYGFIEK
-279 FNASGVSQWTYNPSG
+279 LNSTGVSQWVYSPG
-294 VTIQWSGITDIEF
+294 AATIQWSAISDLQV
-307 DAGGDVLVSG
+307 DATGNVLGSG
-317 FFQKQNQ
+317 YFQKSGQ
-324 SVDQFASRINSSTG
+324 SVDQFVVKVLANGTES
-338 AEVWIKQ
+338 WLKQ
-345 YGYGDNGYGR
+345 YGYGDNGWGR
-355 ELVKLGTNYL
+355 ELVQVGNNYAL
-365 MVSDENFGW
+365 I
-374 NASDSYGV
+374 SYESFCWSSYKYG
-382 FENNPPHSPH
+382 FRYNNSPPCTDH
-392 PVVQVFNSNGEVGRF
+392 VVIQMMNSSGELGRF
-407 KKSPGETSKKGK
+407 YAPPQQSEKQGRL
-419 KKFFAYAS
+419 KFFKTVS
-427 FSFDNSNWSNVS
+427 FNFETQEWTNVS
-439 LVPITLSSP
+439 IIPVSLTSP
-448 TGGSSSFQVWN
+448 TGATSLYNIQNSNTNFAFENSSWN
-459 NNLSYAIYTSQTGN
+459 NNGE
-473 QNDNGV
+473 

-520 CMGDSLQLSVDNIT
+520 CNGDSLQLSIDNIH

-544 GANGTSAAIW
+544 GANGTSAAIR

-597 TSSSYPQTFYV
+597 SSSSYPQTFYV

-658 SRGLKANSLIDE
+658 SRGLTANSLIDE

-730 NDLTWDGTRS
+730 NDLTWDGTKS

-768 INVSRLIQSSTAI
+768 INVSRLIQSSTPI

-910 NSINASNT
+910 NSINASNS

-925 INADGCS
+925 INTDGCS

-947 RIGRPAKYT
+947 RIGRPARYT

-968 IGERHVYL
+968 IGDRHVYL

-1004 ENSEINSIYKS
+1004 ENSEINTIYKS

-1036 TYPNGTAANY
+1036 TYPNGSAASY
-1046 TNWDVNYNVNGLY
+1046 TNWDVNYNVNGLF

-1066 NGFWSATTSA
+1066 NGFWNATTSA

-1090 MAAGANESVCD
+1090 TAAGANESVCD

-1117 KNGTVISGTTNS
+1117 KDGTVLSGTTNS

-1188 PSGSSLQWFI
+1188 PSGSSVQWFV
-1198 NGTAQPLGQ
+1198 NGVAQSAGQ
-1207 DSVVSSTVGSH
+1207 DSVVSNTVGWH
-1218 RVVVTLNG
+1218 RLVVTLNG
-1226 CTSMDSIR
+1226 CTSMDSVQFF
-1234 LSQPIF
+1234 QPIF
-1240 VAKTG
+1240 VATNGNNSTG
-1245 NDQTGNGTLGLP
+1245 SGTLNSP
-1257 YLTIQKGVDM
+1257 YRTIQY
-1267 ATNGGKVYVLPG
+1267 AINQSLAGGKIYVLPG
-1279 NYVESV
+1279 VYAEKLLIDRS
-1285 NITKPIILAS
+1285 IYLMS
-1295 NYFRLGHLG
+1295 NFDRLGDTSAIHATIIEPG
-1304 AVDSTKITSSNG
+1304 TVGQITSLSNPNIIGYGGVNVINQGQSSILISGFTIRDYITNYTSSWDRSAMFNVHYSNNVIVQNVVFKGALQGAGSCCNAAVVFDIQYSNNLRFNQVRILSNG
-1316 AYSVRVTG
+1316 NTSHWQRLAFVRESNVSFSASRFVSNSMFQEGFNLNKSSLTLTNCLIQGNDFSNTGMFSLNDEGGKLIFNHVTAILTSTASIKRLVSISGTNNRVGIINSVISNASTGYITNTGTG
-1324 NFSSDSSTS
+1324 NFVSARNSVLESGT
-1333 KIVGFTLT
+1333 VTGTLS
-1341 GKSVTGSGE
+1341 GVAIDIDASNKSVPSILQGS
-1350 GAFTIKDLNGAPSGS
+1350 
-1365 YLVKQVKITGNSIP
+1365 
-1379 CCDDWSGSAIQSTG
+1379 
-1393 HNAHLIVQ
+1393 
-1401 GGEISSN
+1401 
-1408 NIAQQD
+1408 
-1414 HRGVI
+1414 
-1419 ATNRNLTFDGVR
+1419 NLT
-1431 IVNNFASQ
+1431 
-1439 GIFKISETPRVDFV
+1439 
-1453 NCLIAGNVV
+1453 
-1462 NWNGH
+1462 
-1467 SLFTVPGWGGTEP
+1467 
-1480 KLNFIHCTIADN
+1480 
-1492 ETGEGKLFLRD
+1492 
-1503 GLADVRFLNSIW
+1503 
-1515 KNTTVLQNGVFQST
+1515 
-1529 GKVSGVGS
+1529 
-1537 ILPDINVLPAI
+1537 
-1548 KYATYHNTNA
+1548 
-1558 NIYGMYSG
+1558 
-1566 LNPNYSLGNT
+1566 
-1576 SSAIGLG
+1576 SSSPAIGL
-1583 AASANLGGVML
+1583 ARTPVSLYNENYVSPSLDL
-1594 ISTIKDF
+1594 
-1601 NGLNRPNPA
+1601 LNVSRPLPS
-1610 GSNPDAGAF
+1610 GSNPDAGAR
-1619 ESLLAQGN
+1619 ESSLAIGL
-1627 FTVSVRNCGFDLIPV
+1627 FDASIINCGYELEAQVLNSSNYSLEWNGPSNFLASTPKI
-1642 IANAGTSYSTKW
+1642 IAPT
-1654 TGPNGFT
+1654 TG
-1661 STSSTITVQ
+1661 I
-1670 TFGTYTLKVVSVGR
+1670 YTLKVFSVDR
-1684 NDSLTTTFNFQNPLA
+1684 NDTVVKTFNLTSPLDF
-1699 ADIQTRDVCTAM
+1699 DILTIKDVCTAVSTTSGAFSF
-1711 GNSSGYMDFRNVRGG
+1711 GNVTGGVPFSGSWWTNQFQVYNATGTLIDGWQFQQGTNWTYTRQNASAGLYIIKVEDATGCLVSDTVEVKSRVGRNYYVSTTGSNASNGTLSAPFKTLEYAVSQSCDRDTVIVMPGTHVEDSIVVNRPLYITSNQYLTGDTSFVGSTIIRGINNAVFYYRNVGNALLADTLYSVINGLTIEGGRTTGGELGGGLDVRESTLKISKCAVQGNTGHFGGGITLQNFNTRVVIANTVVRNNNATSQAGGVNVREIRSLTLRNVRVLNNQSNGDNGG
-1726 TAFSGVTI
+1726 I
-1734 ASYKWG
+1734 W
-1740 LKLGSSYIQ
+1740 LRYIQ
-1749 GPNADVWG
+1749 
-1757 STWYWNSSNL
+1757 NL
-1767 SVGSYT
+1767 TIDGLVVKNNYSVGSYPVGEWYLNGWGSYRNIYIT
-1773 LEITDASG
+1773 DNVGGSNSNHTMRIRKESWNDPTNGQEITFSN
-1781 CKVEYPFVLAAKNR
+1781 FLLARNITQNWPSL
-1795 RKAFVSTSG
+1795 F
-1804 NDANPGTRTSPYRT
+1804 
-1818 VSAAIADACGLDTV
+1818 
-1832 VVLDGIYNED
+1832 
-1842 SIYVN
+1842 
-1847 KALVIGSEY
+1847 
-1856 LLDGNTSH
+1856 LDGNT
-1864 IAATKFI
+1864 
-1871 DSDDATFFYGGFNSS
+1871 
-1886 TTADTNSSQL
+1886 QL
-1896 VGLTIDGGRNPHVD
+1896 RLI
-1910 QWYGH
+1910 
-1915 GGAIS
+1915 
-1920 VWNSVVK
+1920 NSVVS
-1927 MNQLV
+1927 
-1932 LKNNTAKDGGAI
+1932 D
-1944 GLMGHGFT
+1944 
-1952 AVVTNCTIDGNTAYS
+1952 
-1967 SGGGLSANLTGDLWI
+1967 
-1982 RNTAFTNNT
+1982 
-1991 ANSGGGLWNQS
+1991 NSGRSTG
-2002 NLVMTDVRIEGNSAQ
+2002 Q
-2017 SQGGFWSSTISPW
+2017 SQNEG
-2030 SSGTKRWTRVIV
+2030 
-2042 RNNVATSEFGGGYFQ
+2042 
-2057 KSGSNSQFILD
+2057 
-2068 NVLIVNN
+2068 
-2075 ASQNYPGIHFG
+2075 
-2086 GSDDNRISIIN
+2086 
-2097 STIYGNTGSGTSQA
+2097 
-2111 ASNNIAF
+2111 NIAF
-2118 GDNTRIRLLNSI
+2118 NDNAHLRLFNSI
-2130 IGRSGGA
+2130 VTKNGA
-2137 SGFTFYATNCGT
+2137 YAIVGNGCGT
-2149 KYLMADASSVIVG
+2149 SFVTAKNSLI
-2162 GATSIF
+2162 
-2168 EDNCGGQLVKSLT
+2168 EGGQAAIANPTCAQGAITTNLISPNLT
-2181 GIKSTIPYFTDP
+2181 TSPFFVDRT
-2193 DNGDYSLKNFSSFI
+2193 NGDYRLAKFSSMI
-2207 GAGLASNSL
+2207 GYGLGSALVGS
-2216 GITSVSPNIAPLTL
+2216 GATL
-2230 TATSKDVF
+2230 TA
-2238 GSARPNPSG
+2238 PL
-2247 STIDI
+2247 IDI
-2252 GAVENP
+2252 TGAVRPQPANTNP
-2258 LGVGVPG
+2258 DLGAYEHPDSIGRPG
-2265 INVVVNGNGACQ
+2265 LNLIVTNNGSCQ
-2277 TANGSATVNLVQIN
+2277 TADGSATVNLIRIN
-2291 GQPSGTPA
+2291 NQPAGTPT

-2360 CFGGNDGTLKFSI
+2360 CFGGNDGILKFSI

-2381 GTYKYDVQQLTKDGG
+2381 GTYKYDIAQLVRDGG

-2410 NFMATQRTS
+2410 NFMATQRHS
-2419 GTYRISITDS
+2419 GTYRITVTDA

-2439 LGYRNALPTAQITAS
+2439 LGYRNTLPIAQITAS

-2682 TVSAPEGFDSY
+2682 TISAPEGFDSY

-2763 NDTVVLGANVAAGA
+2763 NDTVVLGANVAPGA

-2944 DWHKSSQFNI
+2944 DYWRSSQFNI

-2964 VKLSGATQGQG
+2964 VKLSGASQGQG

-3079 TTAYNGSFPKLVSVL
+3079 TTAYNGSFPRLVSVL

-3117 AGTLNSLDVKSS
+3117 AGTINSLDVKSS

-3157 QILPNARLM
+3157 QIFPNARLM

-3210 FENSLSIGEL
+3210 FENSLSVGEL

-3400 TAIGTSA
+3400 TAMGTSA

-3530 QHGGGMG
+3530 QNGGGIG

-3552 NFATNL
+3552 NFATNQ

-3580 NRASE
+3580 NRANE
-3585 GGGLYYSR
+3585 GGGLYYAR

-3644 GNDAGAIYV
+3644 GNEAGAIYV

-3751 GGGSSTVQSVTGS
+3751 GGGASTVQSVTGS

-3871 GAYTYSWTALTSGGI
+3871 GSYTYSWTALTSGGI

-3924 IAQVRGDATLT
+3924 IAQVRGDDTLT
-3935 ISKTVTN
+3935 INKTVTN

-3948 NDGSFE
+3948 SDGSFE

-4089 STSGIAKVFVVY
+4089 STTATAKVFVVY

-4111 RTLGQQFQQV
+4111 RTMGQQFQQV

-4135 ITSNLSPYNAQMGSG
+4135 INSNLSPYNAQMGSG

-4161 ELQGAGLTEN
+4161 ELQAAGLTEN

-4285 GPVGPI
+4285 GPVGPM

-4378 TPTVVATSSVT
+4378 TPTVVATSSAT

-4447 SVNIPPT
+4447 SVKIPPT

-4557 QLVGAKKPYVAFGYH
+4557 QLVGATKPYVSFGYH
-4572 MYNGLYNSAN
+4572 MYNGLYNSTN

-4590 LRLEVQTTDDAAN
+4590 LRIEVQTTDDAAN

-4654 RFNIVDTANA
+4654 GFNIVDTANA

-4711 TTGYYSVTVMDENGC
+4711 TSGYYSVTVIDENGC

-4732 VWINVSP
+4732 VLIIVSP

-4818 LKINRFVQPTITSVV
+4818 VLINRYVQPMIQDSSIATL
-4833 VPVACYGDSTGSV
+4833 CFGDSTGAIIVS
-4846 TVTPASGVY
+4846 
-4855 SYDWNTGDSTALAA
+4855 
-4869 GLWAANYSVIY
+4869 
-4880 TDVHGCLD
+4880 
-4888 TSSIT
+4888 
-4893 VGQPNPLAVSFV
+4893 PL
-4905 NANTQPVSC
+4905 
-4914 FGGSNGSIMPTVV
+4914 
-4927 GGNGSY
+4927 
-4933 QYSWT
+4933 T
-4938 GPNGFSSTAPNLINR
+4938 GPMTWNWNNGDTTASPTGLL
-4953 VSGAYVLSVVDLKGC
+4953 SGNYQVIFTDEFGC
-4968 SIQDTHFVAQ
+4968 SDTASVFV
-4978 PNLLDATLDSASNV
+4978 P
-4992 KCFQTPTGWISVDV
+4992 
-5006 SGGNGGNIL
+5006 
-5015 NWKNSTGQIIASGD
+5015 
-5029 SIAGLFA
+5029 
-5036 GTYRFVV
+5036 
-5043 TDMKGCKDSLTH
+5043 
-5055 VITQP
+5055 
-5060 QLLDLT
+5060 
-5066 SSNTQFS
+5066 
-5073 GGVNVRCYGDNSGA
+5073 
-5087 ITTNTVGGTLP
+5087 
-5098 YQWLWSNSSTSSAI
+5098 
-5112 DSLVSGTYS
+5112 
-5121 VTVTDAKGCKDSA
+5121 
-5134 LIVLNQPT
+5134 QPT
-5142 ALVVN
+5142 ALTT
-5147 ATASDVLCNSD
+5147 ATTIQDVQCND
-5158 QTGSV
+5158 ETTGALTLGL
-5163 SVSSS
+5163 S
-5168 GSISPYWLDWNT
+5168 GATTPYWLNWST
-5180 TGVDSSLS
+5180 TGIDSGLT
-5188 RVTLVLDLRSA
+5188 RVTLALDMRSA
-5199 SSIATP
+5199 GSAVSPSVSIVGLSS
-5205 TVAVVGVSTNIPMV
+5205 NIQMSSPK
-5219 SYNGDSIYYATI
+5219 GDGIYYVTV
-5231 ERKPGTPIYYR
+5231 ERQPNTMLYYR
-5242 FYNGSTPE
+5242 FYNGSSPE
-5250 LVPVSCGVNPPGLTD
+5250 LVPLACGINPPSLTT
-5265 LHRLFTAGVN
+5265 LHRNLLVGSN
-5275 DTTLNAVCFASCVN
+5275 DTTLNRVCFASCVD
-5289 CSGQQAGARSRA
+5289 CDGQVTGARSEV
-5301 LVSNNVTIS
+5301 LVGGSTTIS
-5310 NQGNGVVSW
+5310 SQGAGVVTLT
-5319 SIVDANGCLVSGQ
+5319 IVDANGCSVTIN
-5332 DTINQPLPITIQLDT
+5332 DTIVQPDLINIQLDT
-5347 IIDVSCPQA
+5347 IVDVSCPQA
-5356 GDGSILIN
+5356 GDGSIQLTTI
-5364 VSGGVTPYDFDWSN
+5364 GGIMPYAFDWSN

-5383 DLLNEDEGPYQVV
+5383 DLLTVNEGTYTITVTDF
-5396 LSDNNGCVDSAQFVL
+5396 NGCVDSASYEIM
-5411 GAPQPYNFEEV
+5411 APQPYNFEEV

-5652 QVMVQE
+5652 QAMVQE